1 VTALRKDLIREI
13 KNSKNRFLSIAILIA
28 LAVAFLSGLKATAP
42 DMKNTGDEYLD
53 KQQLMDIQVLSTLG
67 LTKGDIKALG
77 AQDNIERA
85 VGAYCIDAWAG
96 DLVAKAYSITDGMN
110 LLTVTSGRMPESPD
124 ECIVDKNLL
133 EKMKIS
139 VGDSITIDPSDD
151 YEDCLTHKNFTI
163 VGTAVSPYYI
173 SVERGSASIGS
184 GNVRAYVYLP
194 EGAFDL
200 DYYTVAYAKVKGAQE
215 LTAFTDEYDDYIDD
229 VMDSLKDFGDR
240 RAKLRYDDIIDE
252 AQGKIDDAQKELD
265 DKEKEADEKLSDAEQ
280 ELKDA
285 RRKLDKGWREYRDGK
300 KELEE
305 SLPKLCDAECE
316 LADARQELIEG
327 EQEYQKG
334 LDEYNFGYA
343 QYAENKRK
351 LDAAKAQL
359 DAAKQQ
365 LDAAKQIPDQIAKLE
380 GDITALEAQKKLLDP
395 NDQEY
400 KAIEARITELSAKKA
415 ALVSASMSDTEI
427 AAAQAKIDAGMAE
440 YNAGKQELDA
450 AKAQLDAAKKKLDE
464 GYEELQD
471 GKRKYREGVEE
482 LQDGWKKYYEG
493 IDELPKAYKKLKDG
507 EKEYADGLE
516 EYEDAKREAEE
527 KIADAKKKLADA
539 RRKVADIE
547 TCKWYIL
554 SRGYNPGYTGF
565 GQDADRMANLASVFP
580 VIFFLVA
587 ALVCL
592 TTMTRMVE
600 EQRTQ
605 IGLMKAL
612 GYGRW
617 DISKKYLC
625 YGLFPSLAGSLLGI
639 IIGHIVFPTMIYVS
653 YQIMY
658 EMPNIR
664 LSLYPGICI
673 WATIAAVA
681 CTTLSTLWACIS
693 TLTDSPANLMR
704 PKAPKAGRRVLLE
717 KIPFIWKKLSFTS
730 KVTVRNLFRYKK
742 RFFMSVIGIA
752 GSGALLV
759 TAFGL
764 NDSIIEKQFGD
775 IWQMDVQA
783 YVYEAMPLA
792 DMQELLGKNPAND
805 DFDSV
810 MFCLDSQMECKNGGR
825 SQSGVHLLGVE
836 SAGSMAGRINLHNG
850 GAPVT
855 LDDSGVVVTAKL
867 AETLSIKAGDEIN
880 MRTGGEDHLMRVIG
894 VADNYVYHYVYITA
908 AYYETVF
915 GKAMQYNG
923 FMGNLKD
930 GLTDETMDAMSTQLL
945 SDSRMYTVRTIGSIY
960 DSVWDSLS
968 ILNYVVLVLILGSGM
983 LTFVVMLNL
992 TNINIGE
999 RMRELATL
1007 RVLGFYDKEMYAYI
1021 FRENNALS
1029 VIGAFVGLVFGKIM
1043 HLFVIRT
1050 CEVDMVMFVR
1060 SAKPLS
1066 YVYAFALT
1074 IAFSLIVNL
1083 LMRPKVRAIDMV
1095 ESLKSAE

>member
-1 VTALRKDLIREI
+1 MNALTLKNLLREI
-13 KNSKNRFLSIAILIA
+13 KRTFTKFLSIFAICA
-28 LAVAFLSGLKATAP
+28 LGVAFFAGIRATSP
-42 DMKNTGDEYLD
+42 DMKEAGDRLYNTYNLS
-53 KQQLMDIQVLSTLG
+53 DISVISTSG
-67 LTKGDIKALG
+67 LTA
-77 AQDNIERA
+77 DNIRDLESIEGIQAVRA
-85 VGAYCIDAWAG
+85 SLFVDAMARGTGEKEKNLRLYSMPIKLKSEYAPLIDLIPDYG
-96 DLVAKAYSITDGMN
+96 IDTSPEYEMN
-110 LLTVTSGRMPESPD
+110 GVEIVSGRMPL
-124 ECIVDKNLL
+124 N
-133 EKMKIS
+133 
-139 VGDSITIDPSDD
+139 
-151 YEDCLTHKNFTI
+151 
-163 VGTAVSPYYI
+163 
-173 SVERGSASIGS
+173 
-184 GNVRAYVYLP
+184 
-194 EGAFDL
+194 
-200 DYYTVAYAKVKGAQE
+200 
-215 LTAFTDEYDDYIDD
+215 
-229 VMDSLKDFGDR
+229 
-240 RAKLRYDDIIDE
+240 
-252 AQGKIDDAQKELD
+252 
-265 DKEKEADEKLSDAEQ
+265 
-280 ELKDA
+280 
-285 RRKLDKGWREYRDGK
+285 
-300 KELEE
+300 
-305 SLPKLCDAECE
+305 
-316 LADARQELIEG
+316 
-327 EQEYQKG
+327 
-334 LDEYNFGYA
+334 
-343 QYAENKRK
+343 
-351 LDAAKAQL
+351 
-359 DAAKQQ
+359 
-365 LDAAKQIPDQIAKLE
+365 
-380 GDITALEAQKKLLDP
+380 
-395 NDQEY
+395 
-400 KAIEARITELSAKKA
+400 
-415 ALVSASMSDTEI
+415 DTEI
-427 AAAQAKIDAGMAE
+427 ALDNTLEGSLVKQLGDEITLTTAGGSVTLRVVGFIRSPMYISLFERGTSSIGNGTSDGFA
-440 YNAGKQELDA
+440 YASGNAISSLGTKLPVMSLLNTYYTRADIVISGK
-450 AKAQLDAAKKKLDE
+450 E
-464 GYEELQD
+464 GLS
-471 GKRKYREGVEE
+471 
-482 LQDGWKKYYEG
+482 
-493 IDELPKAYKKLKDG
+493 AYSD
-507 EKEYADGLE
+507 
-516 EYEDAKREAEE
+516 EYEALVNEVTDR
-527 KIADAKKKLADA
+527 
-539 RRKVADIE
+539 IE
-547 TCKWYIL
+547 DYASTQSGTWYIQDR
-554 SRGYNPGYTGF
+554 SGNPGYSDYSENT
-565 GQDADRMANLASVFP
+565 DRIAAVGDVFP
-580 VIFFLVA
+580 LIFFIVA

-600 EQRTQ
+600 EQRIEMGT
-605 IGLMKAL
+605 MKAL
-612 GYGRW
+612 GYGGW
-617 DISKKYLC
+617 QIAMKY
-625 YGLFPSLAGSLLGI
+625 
-639 IIGHIVFPTMIYVS
+639 
-653 YQIMY
+653 
-658 EMPNIR
+658 
-664 LSLYPGICI
+664 
-673 WATIAAVA
+673 AAYA
-681 CTTLSTLWACIS
+681 MSACIS
-693 TLTDSPANLMR
+693 GGVVGAIIGFKLFPYVIMKGYSIMYYLGKLETPYRADIAFMAIAAMAVCTAAATFSACYASLKEVPATLMR

-764 NDSIIEKQFGD
+764 NDSIFGIIEKQFGD

-783 YVYEAMPLA
+783 YVYETMPLA

-945 SDSRMYTVRTIGSIY
+945 SDSRMYTVRTIESIY
-960 DSVWDSLS
+960 ASVWDSLS

-1007 RVLGFYDKEMYAYI
+1007 RVLGFYDKEMYDYI

-1074 IAFSLIVNL
+1074 IVFSLIVNL

>member
-1 VTALRKDLIREI
+1 MNALTLKNLLREI
-13 KNSKNRFLSIAILIA
+13 KRTFTKFLSIFAICA
-28 LAVAFLSGLKATAP
+28 LGVAFFAGIRATSP
-42 DMKNTGDEYLD
+42 DMKEAGDRLYNTYNLS
-53 KQQLMDIQVLSTLG
+53 DISVISTSG
-67 LTKGDIKALG
+67 LTA
-77 AQDNIERA
+77 DNIRDLESIEGIRA
-85 VGAYCIDAWAG
+85 VRASLFVDAMARGTGEKEKNLRLYSMPIKLKSEYVPLIDLIPDYG
-96 DLVAKAYSITDGMN
+96 IDTSPEYEMN
-110 LLTVTSGRMPESPD
+110 GVEIVSGRMPLNDTETALDYTLEGSLVKQLGDEITLTTSGGTVTLRVVGFIRSP
-124 ECIVDKNLL
+124 
-133 EKMKIS
+133 M
-139 VGDSITIDPSDD
+139 
-151 YEDCLTHKNFTI
+151 
-163 VGTAVSPYYI
+163 YI
-173 SVERGSASIGS
+173 SMFERGTSSIGNGTSDGFAYAS
-184 GNVRAYVYLP
+184 GNAISSLGTKLP
-194 EGAFDL
+194 VMSL
-200 DYYTVAYAKVKGAQE
+200 LNTYYTRADIVISGKEGLSAYS
-215 LTAFTDEYDDYIDD
+215 DEY
-229 VMDSLKDFGDR
+229 
-240 RAKLRYDDIIDE
+240 E
-252 AQGKIDDAQKELD
+252 
-265 DKEKEADEKLSDAEQ
+265 
-280 ELKDA
+280 
-285 RRKLDKGWREYRDGK
+285 
-300 KELEE
+300 
-305 SLPKLCDAECE
+305 
-316 LADARQELIEG
+316 
-327 EQEYQKG
+327 
-334 LDEYNFGYA
+334 
-343 QYAENKRK
+343 
-351 LDAAKAQL
+351 
-359 DAAKQQ
+359 
-365 LDAAKQIPDQIAKLE
+365 
-380 GDITALEAQKKLLDP
+380 
-395 NDQEY
+395 
-400 KAIEARITELSAKKA
+400 
-415 ALVSASMSDTEI
+415 ALVNEVTDRIEDYASTQSGT
-427 AAAQAKIDAGMAE
+427 
-440 YNAGKQELDA
+440 
-450 AKAQLDAAKKKLDE
+450 
-464 GYEELQD
+464 
-471 GKRKYREGVEE
+471 
-482 LQDGWKKYYEG
+482 
-493 IDELPKAYKKLKDG
+493 
-507 EKEYADGLE
+507 
-516 EYEDAKREAEE
+516 
-527 KIADAKKKLADA
+527 
-539 RRKVADIE
+539 
-547 TCKWYIL
+547 WYIQDR
-554 SRGYNPGYTGF
+554 SGNPGYSDYSENT
-565 GQDADRMANLASVFP
+565 DRIAAVGDVFP
-580 VIFFLVA
+580 LIFFIVA

-600 EQRTQ
+600 EQRIEMGT
-605 IGLMKAL
+605 MKAL
-612 GYGRW
+612 GYGGW
-617 DISKKYLC
+617 QIAMKY
-625 YGLFPSLAGSLLGI
+625 
-639 IIGHIVFPTMIYVS
+639 
-653 YQIMY
+653 
-658 EMPNIR
+658 
-664 LSLYPGICI
+664 
-673 WATIAAVA
+673 AVYA
-681 CTTLSTLWACIS
+681 MSACIS
-693 TLTDSPANLMR
+693 GGVVGAIIGFKLFPYVIMKGYSIMYYLGKLETPYRADIAFMAIAAMAACTAAATFSACYASLKEVPATLMR

-764 NDSIIEKQFGD
+764 NDSIFGIIEKQFGD

-836 SAGSMAGRINLHNG
+836 SAESMAGRINLHNG

-880 MRTGGEDHLMRVIG
+880 MRTGGEDHFMRVIG
-894 VADNYVYHYVYITA
+894 IADNYVYHYVYITA

-923 FMGNLKD
+923 LMGNLKD

-945 SDSRMYTVRTIGSIY
+945 SDSRMYTVRTIESIY
-960 DSVWDSLS
+960 ASVWDSLS

>member
-1 VTALRKDLIREI
+1 MYISMFERGTSSIGNGTSDGFAYASGNAISSLGTKLPVMSLLNTYYTRADIVISGKEG
-13 KNSKNRFLSIAILIA
+13 LSAY
-28 LAVAFLSGLKATAP
+28 S
-42 DMKNTGDEYLD
+42 DEY
-53 KQQLMDIQVLSTLG
+53 
-67 LTKGDIKALG
+67 
-77 AQDNIERA
+77 E
-85 VGAYCIDAWAG
+85 
-96 DLVAKAYSITDGMN
+96 
-110 LLTVTSGRMPESPD
+110 
-124 ECIVDKNLL
+124 
-133 EKMKIS
+133 
-139 VGDSITIDPSDD
+139 
-151 YEDCLTHKNFTI
+151 
-163 VGTAVSPYYI
+163 
-173 SVERGSASIGS
+173 
-184 GNVRAYVYLP
+184 
-194 EGAFDL
+194 
-200 DYYTVAYAKVKGAQE
+200 
-215 LTAFTDEYDDYIDD
+215 
-229 VMDSLKDFGDR
+229 
-240 RAKLRYDDIIDE
+240 
-252 AQGKIDDAQKELD
+252 
-265 DKEKEADEKLSDAEQ
+265 
-280 ELKDA
+280 
-285 RRKLDKGWREYRDGK
+285 
-300 KELEE
+300 
-305 SLPKLCDAECE
+305 
-316 LADARQELIEG
+316 
-327 EQEYQKG
+327 
-334 LDEYNFGYA
+334 
-343 QYAENKRK
+343 
-351 LDAAKAQL
+351 
-359 DAAKQQ
+359 
-365 LDAAKQIPDQIAKLE
+365 
-380 GDITALEAQKKLLDP
+380 
-395 NDQEY
+395 
-400 KAIEARITELSAKKA
+400 
-415 ALVSASMSDTEI
+415 ALVNEVTDRIEDYASTQSGT
-427 AAAQAKIDAGMAE
+427 
-440 YNAGKQELDA
+440 
-450 AKAQLDAAKKKLDE
+450 
-464 GYEELQD
+464 
-471 GKRKYREGVEE
+471 
-482 LQDGWKKYYEG
+482 
-493 IDELPKAYKKLKDG
+493 
-507 EKEYADGLE
+507 
-516 EYEDAKREAEE
+516 
-527 KIADAKKKLADA
+527 
-539 RRKVADIE
+539 
-547 TCKWYIL
+547 WYIQDR
-554 SRGYNPGYTGF
+554 SGNPGYSDYSENT
-565 GQDADRMANLASVFP
+565 DRIAAVGDVFP
-580 VIFFLVA
+580 LIFFIVA

-600 EQRTQ
+600 EQRIEMGT
-605 IGLMKAL
+605 MKAL
-612 GYGRW
+612 GYGGW
-617 DISKKYLC
+617 QIAMKY
-625 YGLFPSLAGSLLGI
+625 
-639 IIGHIVFPTMIYVS
+639 
-653 YQIMY
+653 
-658 EMPNIR
+658 
-664 LSLYPGICI
+664 
-673 WATIAAVA
+673 AVYA
-681 CTTLSTLWACIS
+681 MSACIS
-693 TLTDSPANLMR
+693 GGVVGAIIGFKLFPYVIMKGYSIMYYLGKLETPYRADIAFMAIAAMAVCTAAATFSACYASLKEVPATLMR

-764 NDSIIEKQFGD
+764 NDSIFGIIEKQFGD

-836 SAGSMAGRINLHNG
+836 SAESMGGRVSLHNG
-850 GAPVT
+850 GTPVT

-1029 VIGAFVGLVFGKIM
+1029 VIGAFVGLLFGKIM

-1074 IAFSLIVNL
+1074 IVFSLIVNL

>member
-1 VTALRKDLIREI
+1 MNALTLKNLLREI
-13 KNSKNRFLSIAILIA
+13 KRTFTKFLSIFAICA
-28 LAVAFLSGLKATAP
+28 LGVAFFAGIRATSP
-42 DMKNTGDEYLD
+42 DMKEAGDRLYNTYNLS
-53 KQQLMDIQVLSTLG
+53 DISVISTSG
-67 LTKGDIKALG
+67 LTA
-77 AQDNIERA
+77 DNIRDLESIEGIQAVRA
-85 VGAYCIDAWAG
+85 SLFVDAMARGTGEKEKNLRLYSMPIKLKSEYAPLIDLIPDYG
-96 DLVAKAYSITDGMN
+96 IDTSPEYEMN
-110 LLTVTSGRMPESPD
+110 GVEIVSGRMPL
-124 ECIVDKNLL
+124 N
-133 EKMKIS
+133 
-139 VGDSITIDPSDD
+139 
-151 YEDCLTHKNFTI
+151 
-163 VGTAVSPYYI
+163 
-173 SVERGSASIGS
+173 
-184 GNVRAYVYLP
+184 
-194 EGAFDL
+194 
-200 DYYTVAYAKVKGAQE
+200 
-215 LTAFTDEYDDYIDD
+215 
-229 VMDSLKDFGDR
+229 
-240 RAKLRYDDIIDE
+240 
-252 AQGKIDDAQKELD
+252 
-265 DKEKEADEKLSDAEQ
+265 
-280 ELKDA
+280 
-285 RRKLDKGWREYRDGK
+285 
-300 KELEE
+300 
-305 SLPKLCDAECE
+305 
-316 LADARQELIEG
+316 
-327 EQEYQKG
+327 
-334 LDEYNFGYA
+334 
-343 QYAENKRK
+343 
-351 LDAAKAQL
+351 
-359 DAAKQQ
+359 
-365 LDAAKQIPDQIAKLE
+365 
-380 GDITALEAQKKLLDP
+380 
-395 NDQEY
+395 
-400 KAIEARITELSAKKA
+400 
-415 ALVSASMSDTEI
+415 DTEI
-427 AAAQAKIDAGMAE
+427 ALDNTLEGSLVKQLGDEITLTTSGGTVTLRVVGFIRSPMYISMFERGTSSIGNGTSDGFAYASG
-440 YNAGKQELDA
+440 NAISSLGTKLPVMSLLNTYYTRADIVISGK
-450 AKAQLDAAKKKLDE
+450 E
-464 GYEELQD
+464 G
-471 GKRKYREGVEE
+471 
-482 LQDGWKKYYEG
+482 
-493 IDELPKAYKKLKDG
+493 PSAYSD
-507 EKEYADGLE
+507 
-516 EYEDAKREAEE
+516 EYEALVNEVTDR
-527 KIADAKKKLADA
+527 
-539 RRKVADIE
+539 IE
-547 TCKWYIL
+547 DYASTQSGTWYIQDR
-554 SRGYNPGYTGF
+554 SGNPGYSDYSENT
-565 GQDADRMANLASVFP
+565 DRIAAVGDVFP
-580 VIFFLVA
+580 LIFFIVA

-600 EQRTQ
+600 EQRIEMGT
-605 IGLMKAL
+605 MKAL
-612 GYGRW
+612 GYGGW
-617 DISKKYLC
+617 QIAMKY
-625 YGLFPSLAGSLLGI
+625 
-639 IIGHIVFPTMIYVS
+639 
-653 YQIMY
+653 
-658 EMPNIR
+658 
-664 LSLYPGICI
+664 
-673 WATIAAVA
+673 AVYA
-681 CTTLSTLWACIS
+681 MSACIS
-693 TLTDSPANLMR
+693 GGVVGAIIGFKLFPYVIMKGYSIMYYLGKLETPYRADIAFMAIAAMAVCTAAATFSACYASLKEVPATLMR

-717 KIPFIWKKLSFTS
+717 KMPFIWKKLSFTS

-764 NDSIIEKQFGD
+764 NDSIFGIIEKQFGD

-855 LDDSGVVVTAKL
+855 PDDSGVVVTAKL
-867 AETLSIKAGDEIN
+867 AETLSIKIGDGIN

-1074 IAFSLIVNL
+1074 IVFSLIVNL

>member
-1 VTALRKDLIREI
+1 MNALTLKNLLREI
-13 KNSKNRFLSIAILIA
+13 KRTFTKFLSIFAICA
-28 LAVAFLSGLKATAP
+28 LGVAFFAGIRATSP
-42 DMKNTGDEYLD
+42 DMKEAGDRLYNTYNLS
-53 KQQLMDIQVLSTLG
+53 DISVISTSG
-67 LTKGDIKALG
+67 LTA
-77 AQDNIERA
+77 DNIRDLESIEGIQAVRA
-85 VGAYCIDAWAG
+85 SLFVDAMARGTGEKEKNLRLYSMPIKLKSEYAPLIDLIPDYG
-96 DLVAKAYSITDGMN
+96 IDTSPEYEMN
-110 LLTVTSGRMPESPD
+110 GVEIVSGRMPL
-124 ECIVDKNLL
+124 N
-133 EKMKIS
+133 
-139 VGDSITIDPSDD
+139 
-151 YEDCLTHKNFTI
+151 
-163 VGTAVSPYYI
+163 
-173 SVERGSASIGS
+173 
-184 GNVRAYVYLP
+184 
-194 EGAFDL
+194 
-200 DYYTVAYAKVKGAQE
+200 
-215 LTAFTDEYDDYIDD
+215 
-229 VMDSLKDFGDR
+229 
-240 RAKLRYDDIIDE
+240 
-252 AQGKIDDAQKELD
+252 
-265 DKEKEADEKLSDAEQ
+265 
-280 ELKDA
+280 
-285 RRKLDKGWREYRDGK
+285 
-300 KELEE
+300 
-305 SLPKLCDAECE
+305 
-316 LADARQELIEG
+316 
-327 EQEYQKG
+327 
-334 LDEYNFGYA
+334 
-343 QYAENKRK
+343 
-351 LDAAKAQL
+351 
-359 DAAKQQ
+359 
-365 LDAAKQIPDQIAKLE
+365 
-380 GDITALEAQKKLLDP
+380 
-395 NDQEY
+395 
-400 KAIEARITELSAKKA
+400 
-415 ALVSASMSDTEI
+415 DTEI
-427 AAAQAKIDAGMAE
+427 ALDYTLEGSLVKQLGDEITLTTSGGTVTLRVVGFIRSPMYISMFERGTSSIGNGTSDGFAYASG
-440 YNAGKQELDA
+440 NAISSLGTKLPVISLLNTYYTRADIVISGK
-450 AKAQLDAAKKKLDE
+450 E
-464 GYEELQD
+464 G
-471 GKRKYREGVEE
+471 
-482 LQDGWKKYYEG
+482 
-493 IDELPKAYKKLKDG
+493 PSAYSD
-507 EKEYADGLE
+507 
-516 EYEDAKREAEE
+516 EYEALVNEVTDR
-527 KIADAKKKLADA
+527 
-539 RRKVADIE
+539 IE
-547 TCKWYIL
+547 DYASTQSGTWYIQDR
-554 SRGYNPGYTGF
+554 SGNPGYSDYSENT
-565 GQDADRMANLASVFP
+565 DRIAAVGDVFP
-580 VIFFLVA
+580 LIFFIVA

-600 EQRTQ
+600 EQRIEMGT
-605 IGLMKAL
+605 MKAL
-612 GYGRW
+612 GYGGW
-617 DISKKYLC
+617 QIAMKY
-625 YGLFPSLAGSLLGI
+625 
-639 IIGHIVFPTMIYVS
+639 
-653 YQIMY
+653 
-658 EMPNIR
+658 
-664 LSLYPGICI
+664 
-673 WATIAAVA
+673 AVYA
-681 CTTLSTLWACIS
+681 MSACIS
-693 TLTDSPANLMR
+693 GGVVGAIIGFKLFPYVIMKGYSIMYYLGKLETPYRADIAFMAIAAMAVCTAAATFSACYASLKEVPATLMR

-764 NDSIIEKQFGD
+764 NDSIFGIIEKQFGD

-880 MRTGGEDHLMRVIG
+880 MRTGGEDHFMRVIG

-945 SDSRMYTVRTIGSIY
+945 SDSRMYTVRTIESIY
-960 DSVWDSLS
+960 ASVRDSLS

-1007 RVLGFYDKEMYAYI
+1007 RVLGFYDKEMYDYI

-1074 IAFSLIVNL
+1074 IVFSLIVNL

>member
-1 VTALRKDLIREI
+1 MNALTLKNLLREI
-13 KNSKNRFLSIAILIA
+13 KRTFTKFLSIFAICA
-28 LAVAFLSGLKATAP
+28 LGVAFFAGIRATSP
-42 DMKNTGDEYLD
+42 DMKEAGDRLYNTYNLS
-53 KQQLMDIQVLSTLG
+53 DISVISTSG
-67 LTKGDIKALG
+67 LTA
-77 AQDNIERA
+77 DNIRDLESIEGIQAVRA
-85 VGAYCIDAWAG
+85 SLFVDAMARGTGEKEKNLRLYSMPIKLKSEYAPLIDLIPDYG
-96 DLVAKAYSITDGMN
+96 IDTSPEYEMN
-110 LLTVTSGRMPESPD
+110 GVEIVSGRMPL
-124 ECIVDKNLL
+124 N
-133 EKMKIS
+133 
-139 VGDSITIDPSDD
+139 
-151 YEDCLTHKNFTI
+151 
-163 VGTAVSPYYI
+163 
-173 SVERGSASIGS
+173 
-184 GNVRAYVYLP
+184 
-194 EGAFDL
+194 
-200 DYYTVAYAKVKGAQE
+200 
-215 LTAFTDEYDDYIDD
+215 
-229 VMDSLKDFGDR
+229 
-240 RAKLRYDDIIDE
+240 
-252 AQGKIDDAQKELD
+252 
-265 DKEKEADEKLSDAEQ
+265 
-280 ELKDA
+280 
-285 RRKLDKGWREYRDGK
+285 
-300 KELEE
+300 
-305 SLPKLCDAECE
+305 
-316 LADARQELIEG
+316 
-327 EQEYQKG
+327 
-334 LDEYNFGYA
+334 
-343 QYAENKRK
+343 
-351 LDAAKAQL
+351 
-359 DAAKQQ
+359 
-365 LDAAKQIPDQIAKLE
+365 
-380 GDITALEAQKKLLDP
+380 
-395 NDQEY
+395 
-400 KAIEARITELSAKKA
+400 
-415 ALVSASMSDTEI
+415 DTEI
-427 AAAQAKIDAGMAE
+427 ALDYTLEGSLVKQLGDEITLTTSGGTVTLRVVGFIRSPMYISMFERGTSSIGNGTSDGFAYASG
-440 YNAGKQELDA
+440 NAISSLGTKLPVMSLLNTYYTRADIVISGK
-450 AKAQLDAAKKKLDE
+450 E
-464 GYEELQD
+464 GLS
-471 GKRKYREGVEE
+471 
-482 LQDGWKKYYEG
+482 
-493 IDELPKAYKKLKDG
+493 AYSD
-507 EKEYADGLE
+507 
-516 EYEDAKREAEE
+516 EYEALVNEVTDR
-527 KIADAKKKLADA
+527 
-539 RRKVADIE
+539 IE
-547 TCKWYIL
+547 DYASTQSGTWYIQDR
-554 SRGYNPGYTGF
+554 SGNPGYSDYSENT
-565 GQDADRMANLASVFP
+565 DRIAAVGDVFP
-580 VIFFLVA
+580 LIFFIVA

-600 EQRTQ
+600 EQRIEMGT
-605 IGLMKAL
+605 MKAL
-612 GYGRW
+612 GYGGW
-617 DISKKYLC
+617 QIAMKY
-625 YGLFPSLAGSLLGI
+625 
-639 IIGHIVFPTMIYVS
+639 
-653 YQIMY
+653 
-658 EMPNIR
+658 
-664 LSLYPGICI
+664 
-673 WATIAAVA
+673 AVYA
-681 CTTLSTLWACIS
+681 MSACIS
-693 TLTDSPANLMR
+693 GGVVGAIIGFKLFPYVIMKGYSIMYYLGKLETPYRADIAFMAIAAMAVCTAAATFSACYASLKEVPATLMR

-717 KIPFIWKKLSFTS
+717 KMPFIWKKLSFTS

-764 NDSIIEKQFGD
+764 NDSIFGIIEKQFGD

-867 AETLSIKAGDEIN
+867 AETLSIKIGDGIN

-1074 IAFSLIVNL
+1074 IVFSLIVNL

>member
-1 VTALRKDLIREI
+1 MNALTLKNLLREI
-13 KNSKNRFLSIAILIA
+13 KRTFTKFLSIFAICA
-28 LAVAFLSGLKATAP
+28 LGVAFFAGIRATSP
-42 DMKNTGDEYLD
+42 DMKEAGDRLYNTYNLS
-53 KQQLMDIQVLSTLG
+53 DISVISTSG
-67 LTKGDIKALG
+67 LTA
-77 AQDNIERA
+77 DNIRDLESIEGIQAVRA
-85 VGAYCIDAWAG
+85 SLFVDAMARGTGEKEKNLRLYSMPIKLKSEYAPLIDLIPDYG
-96 DLVAKAYSITDGMN
+96 IDTSPEYEMN
-110 LLTVTSGRMPESPD
+110 GVEIVSGRMPL
-124 ECIVDKNLL
+124 N
-133 EKMKIS
+133 
-139 VGDSITIDPSDD
+139 
-151 YEDCLTHKNFTI
+151 
-163 VGTAVSPYYI
+163 
-173 SVERGSASIGS
+173 
-184 GNVRAYVYLP
+184 
-194 EGAFDL
+194 
-200 DYYTVAYAKVKGAQE
+200 
-215 LTAFTDEYDDYIDD
+215 
-229 VMDSLKDFGDR
+229 
-240 RAKLRYDDIIDE
+240 
-252 AQGKIDDAQKELD
+252 
-265 DKEKEADEKLSDAEQ
+265 
-280 ELKDA
+280 
-285 RRKLDKGWREYRDGK
+285 
-300 KELEE
+300 
-305 SLPKLCDAECE
+305 
-316 LADARQELIEG
+316 
-327 EQEYQKG
+327 
-334 LDEYNFGYA
+334 
-343 QYAENKRK
+343 
-351 LDAAKAQL
+351 
-359 DAAKQQ
+359 
-365 LDAAKQIPDQIAKLE
+365 
-380 GDITALEAQKKLLDP
+380 
-395 NDQEY
+395 
-400 KAIEARITELSAKKA
+400 
-415 ALVSASMSDTEI
+415 DTEI
-427 AAAQAKIDAGMAE
+427 ALDNTLEGSLVKQLGDEITLTTAGGSVTLRVVGFIRSPMYISLFERGTSSIGNGTSDGFA
-440 YNAGKQELDA
+440 YASGNAISRLGTKLPVMSLLNTYYTRADIVISGK
-450 AKAQLDAAKKKLDE
+450 E
-464 GYEELQD
+464 GLS
-471 GKRKYREGVEE
+471 
-482 LQDGWKKYYEG
+482 
-493 IDELPKAYKKLKDG
+493 AYSD
-507 EKEYADGLE
+507 
-516 EYEDAKREAEE
+516 EYEALVNEVTDR
-527 KIADAKKKLADA
+527 
-539 RRKVADIE
+539 IE
-547 TCKWYIL
+547 DYASTQSGTWYIQGR
-554 SRGYNPGYTGF
+554 SGNPGYSDYSENT
-565 GQDADRMANLASVFP
+565 DRIAAVGDVFP
-580 VIFFLVA
+580 LIFFIVA

-600 EQRTQ
+600 EQRIEMGT
-605 IGLMKAL
+605 MKAL
-612 GYGRW
+612 GYGGW
-617 DISKKYLC
+617 QIAMKY
-625 YGLFPSLAGSLLGI
+625 A
-639 IIGHIVFPTMIYVS
+639 S
-653 YQIMY
+653 YAM
-658 EMPNIR
+658 
-664 LSLYPGICI
+664 S
-673 WATIAAVA
+673 
-681 CTTLSTLWACIS
+681 ACIS
-693 TLTDSPANLMR
+693 GGVVGAIIGFKLFPYVIMKGYSIMYYLGKLETPYRADIAFMAIAAMAVCTAAATFSACYASLKEVPATLMR

-764 NDSIIEKQFGD
+764 NDSIFGIIEKQFGD

-894 VADNYVYHYVYITA
+894 IADNYVYHYVYITA

-930 GLTDETMDAMSTQLL
+930 GLTDETMDAMSSQLL

-1007 RVLGFYDKEMYAYI
+1007 RVLGFYDKEMYDYI

-1074 IAFSLIVNL
+1074 IVFSLIVNL

>member
-1 VTALRKDLIREI
+1 MNALTLKNLLREI
-13 KNSKNRFLSIAILIA
+13 KRTFTKFLSIFAICA
-28 LAVAFLSGLKATAP
+28 LGVAFFAGIRATSP
-42 DMKNTGDEYLD
+42 DMKEAGDRLYNTYNLS
-53 KQQLMDIQVLSTLG
+53 DISVISTSG
-67 LTKGDIKALG
+67 LTA
-77 AQDNIERA
+77 DNIRDLESIEGIQAVRA
-85 VGAYCIDAWAG
+85 SLFVDAMARGTGEKEKNLRLYSMPIKLKSEYAPLIDLIPDYG
-96 DLVAKAYSITDGMN
+96 IDTSPEYEMN
-110 LLTVTSGRMPESPD
+110 GVEIVSGRMPLNDTETALDYTLEGSLVKQLGDEITLTTSGGTVTLRVVGFIRSPMYISMFERGTSSIGNGTSDGFAYASGNAISSLGTKLPVMSLLNTYYTRADIVISGKEGLSTYSD
-124 ECIVDKNLL
+124 EYEALVNEVTDRI
-133 EKMKIS
+133 
-139 VGDSITIDPSDD
+139 DD
-151 YEDCLTHKNFTI
+151 YASTQS
-163 VGTAVSPYYI
+163 GTWYVQG
-173 SVERGSASIGS
+173 RS
-184 GNVRAYVYLP
+184 G
-194 EGAFDL
+194 
-200 DYYTVAYAKVKGAQE
+200 
-215 LTAFTDEYDDYIDD
+215 
-229 VMDSLKDFGDR
+229 
-240 RAKLRYDDIIDE
+240 
-252 AQGKIDDAQKELD
+252 
-265 DKEKEADEKLSDAEQ
+265 
-280 ELKDA
+280 
-285 RRKLDKGWREYRDGK
+285 
-300 KELEE
+300 
-305 SLPKLCDAECE
+305 
-316 LADARQELIEG
+316 
-327 EQEYQKG
+327 
-334 LDEYNFGYA
+334 
-343 QYAENKRK
+343 
-351 LDAAKAQL
+351 
-359 DAAKQQ
+359 
-365 LDAAKQIPDQIAKLE
+365 
-380 GDITALEAQKKLLDP
+380 
-395 NDQEY
+395 
-400 KAIEARITELSAKKA
+400 
-415 ALVSASMSDTEI
+415 
-427 AAAQAKIDAGMAE
+427 
-440 YNAGKQELDA
+440 
-450 AKAQLDAAKKKLDE
+450 
-464 GYEELQD
+464 
-471 GKRKYREGVEE
+471 
-482 LQDGWKKYYEG
+482 
-493 IDELPKAYKKLKDG
+493 
-507 EKEYADGLE
+507 
-516 EYEDAKREAEE
+516 
-527 KIADAKKKLADA
+527 
-539 RRKVADIE
+539 
-547 TCKWYIL
+547 
-554 SRGYNPGYTGF
+554 NPGYSDYSENT
-565 GQDADRMANLASVFP
+565 DRIAAVGDVFP
-580 VIFFLVA
+580 LIFFIVA

-600 EQRTQ
+600 EQRIEMGT
-605 IGLMKAL
+605 MKAL
-612 GYGRW
+612 GYGGW
-617 DISKKYLC
+617 QIAMKY
-625 YGLFPSLAGSLLGI
+625 
-639 IIGHIVFPTMIYVS
+639 
-653 YQIMY
+653 
-658 EMPNIR
+658 
-664 LSLYPGICI
+664 
-673 WATIAAVA
+673 AVYA
-681 CTTLSTLWACIS
+681 MSACIS
-693 TLTDSPANLMR
+693 GGVVGAIIGFKLFPYVIMKGYSIMYYLGKLETPYRADIAFMAIAAMAVCTAAATFSACYASLKEVPATLMR

-764 NDSIIEKQFGD
+764 NDSIFGIIEKQFGD

-836 SAGSMAGRINLHNG
+836 SAESMAGRVSLHNG
-850 GAPVT
+850 GTPVT

-880 MRTGGEDHLMRVIG
+880 MRTGGEDHFMRVIG

-923 FMGNLKD
+923 LMGNLKD

-1074 IAFSLIVNL
+1074 IVFSLIVNL

>member
-1 VTALRKDLIREI
+1 MNALTLKNLLREI
-13 KNSKNRFLSIAILIA
+13 KRTFTKFLSIFAICA
-28 LAVAFLSGLKATAP
+28 LGVAFFAGIRVTSP
-42 DMKNTGDEYLD
+42 DMKEAGDRLYNTYNLS
-53 KQQLMDIQVLSTLG
+53 DISVISTSG
-67 LTKGDIKALG
+67 LTA
-77 AQDNIERA
+77 DNIRDLESIEGIQAVRA
-85 VGAYCIDAWAG
+85 SLFVDAMARGTGEKEKNLRLYSMPIKLKSEYAPLIDLIPDYG
-96 DLVAKAYSITDGMN
+96 IDTSPEYEMN
-110 LLTVTSGRMPESPD
+110 GVEIVSGRMPL
-124 ECIVDKNLL
+124 N
-133 EKMKIS
+133 
-139 VGDSITIDPSDD
+139 
-151 YEDCLTHKNFTI
+151 
-163 VGTAVSPYYI
+163 
-173 SVERGSASIGS
+173 
-184 GNVRAYVYLP
+184 
-194 EGAFDL
+194 
-200 DYYTVAYAKVKGAQE
+200 
-215 LTAFTDEYDDYIDD
+215 
-229 VMDSLKDFGDR
+229 
-240 RAKLRYDDIIDE
+240 
-252 AQGKIDDAQKELD
+252 
-265 DKEKEADEKLSDAEQ
+265 
-280 ELKDA
+280 
-285 RRKLDKGWREYRDGK
+285 
-300 KELEE
+300 
-305 SLPKLCDAECE
+305 
-316 LADARQELIEG
+316 
-327 EQEYQKG
+327 
-334 LDEYNFGYA
+334 
-343 QYAENKRK
+343 
-351 LDAAKAQL
+351 
-359 DAAKQQ
+359 
-365 LDAAKQIPDQIAKLE
+365 
-380 GDITALEAQKKLLDP
+380 
-395 NDQEY
+395 
-400 KAIEARITELSAKKA
+400 
-415 ALVSASMSDTEI
+415 DTEI
-427 AAAQAKIDAGMAE
+427 ALDNTLEGSLVKQLGDEITLTTSGGSVTLRVVGFIRSPMYISMFERGTSSIGNGTSDGFAYASG
-440 YNAGKQELDA
+440 NAISSLGTKLPVMSLLNTYYTRADIVISGK
-450 AKAQLDAAKKKLDE
+450 E
-464 GYEELQD
+464 GLS
-471 GKRKYREGVEE
+471 
-482 LQDGWKKYYEG
+482 
-493 IDELPKAYKKLKDG
+493 AYSN
-507 EKEYADGLE
+507 
-516 EYEDAKREAEE
+516 EYEALVNEVTDR
-527 KIADAKKKLADA
+527 
-539 RRKVADIE
+539 IE
-547 TCKWYIL
+547 DYASTQSGTWYIQDR
-554 SRGYNPGYTGF
+554 SGNPGYSDYSENT
-565 GQDADRMANLASVFP
+565 DRIAAVGDVFP
-580 VIFFLVA
+580 LIFFIVA

-600 EQRTQ
+600 EQRIEMGT
-605 IGLMKAL
+605 MKAL
-612 GYGRW
+612 GYGGW
-617 DISKKYLC
+617 QIAMKY
-625 YGLFPSLAGSLLGI
+625 
-639 IIGHIVFPTMIYVS
+639 
-653 YQIMY
+653 
-658 EMPNIR
+658 
-664 LSLYPGICI
+664 
-673 WATIAAVA
+673 AVYA
-681 CTTLSTLWACIS
+681 MSACIS
-693 TLTDSPANLMR
+693 GGVVGAIIGFKLFPYVIMKGYSIMYYLGKLETPYRADIAFMAIAAMAVCTAAATFSACYASLKEVPATLMR

-764 NDSIIEKQFGD
+764 NDSIFGIIEKQFGD

-836 SAGSMAGRINLHNG
+836 SAESMAGRINLHNG

-867 AETLSIKAGDEIN
+867 AETLSIKVGDEIN

-960 DSVWDSLS
+960 ASVWDSLS

-1007 RVLGFYDKEMYAYI
+1007 RVLGFYDKEMYDYI

-1029 VIGAFVGLVFGKIM
+1029 VIGAFVGLLFGKIM

-1074 IAFSLIVNL
+1074 IVFSLIVNL

>member
-1 VTALRKDLIREI
+1 
-13 KNSKNRFLSIAILIA
+13 
-28 LAVAFLSGLKATAP
+28 
-42 DMKNTGDEYLD
+42 MKQLGDEITLTTAGGSVTLRVVGFIRSPMYISLFERGTSSIGNGTSD
-53 KQQLMDIQVLSTLG
+53 GFAYASGNAISSLGTKLPVMSLLNTYYTRADIVISGKEGLS
-67 LTKGDIKALG
+67 
-77 AQDNIERA
+77 
-85 VGAYCIDAWAG
+85 
-96 DLVAKAYSITDGMN
+96 AYS
-110 LLTVTSGRMPESPD
+110 
-124 ECIVDKNLL
+124 
-133 EKMKIS
+133 
-139 VGDSITIDPSDD
+139 
-151 YEDCLTHKNFTI
+151 
-163 VGTAVSPYYI
+163 
-173 SVERGSASIGS
+173 
-184 GNVRAYVYLP
+184 
-194 EGAFDL
+194 
-200 DYYTVAYAKVKGAQE
+200 
-215 LTAFTDEYDDYIDD
+215 DEY
-229 VMDSLKDFGDR
+229 
-240 RAKLRYDDIIDE
+240 E
-252 AQGKIDDAQKELD
+252 
-265 DKEKEADEKLSDAEQ
+265 
-280 ELKDA
+280 
-285 RRKLDKGWREYRDGK
+285 
-300 KELEE
+300 
-305 SLPKLCDAECE
+305 
-316 LADARQELIEG
+316 
-327 EQEYQKG
+327 
-334 LDEYNFGYA
+334 
-343 QYAENKRK
+343 
-351 LDAAKAQL
+351 
-359 DAAKQQ
+359 
-365 LDAAKQIPDQIAKLE
+365 
-380 GDITALEAQKKLLDP
+380 
-395 NDQEY
+395 
-400 KAIEARITELSAKKA
+400 
-415 ALVSASMSDTEI
+415 ALVNEVTDRIEDYASTQSGT
-427 AAAQAKIDAGMAE
+427 
-440 YNAGKQELDA
+440 
-450 AKAQLDAAKKKLDE
+450 
-464 GYEELQD
+464 
-471 GKRKYREGVEE
+471 
-482 LQDGWKKYYEG
+482 
-493 IDELPKAYKKLKDG
+493 
-507 EKEYADGLE
+507 
-516 EYEDAKREAEE
+516 
-527 KIADAKKKLADA
+527 
-539 RRKVADIE
+539 
-547 TCKWYIL
+547 WYIQDR
-554 SRGYNPGYTGF
+554 SGNPGYSDYSENT
-565 GQDADRMANLASVFP
+565 DRIAAVGDVFP
-580 VIFFLVA
+580 LIFFIVA

-600 EQRTQ
+600 EQRIEMGT
-605 IGLMKAL
+605 MKAL
-612 GYGRW
+612 GYGGW
-617 DISKKYLC
+617 QIAMKY
-625 YGLFPSLAGSLLGI
+625 
-639 IIGHIVFPTMIYVS
+639 
-653 YQIMY
+653 
-658 EMPNIR
+658 
-664 LSLYPGICI
+664 
-673 WATIAAVA
+673 AAYA
-681 CTTLSTLWACIS
+681 MSACIS
-693 TLTDSPANLMR
+693 GGVVGAIIGFKLFPYVIMKGYSIMYYLGKLETPYRADIAFMAIAAMAVCTAAATFSACYASLKEVPATLMR

-764 NDSIIEKQFGD
+764 NDSIFGIIEKQFGD

-945 SDSRMYTVRTIGSIY
+945 SDSRMYTVRTIESIY
-960 DSVWDSLS
+960 ASVWDSLS

-1007 RVLGFYDKEMYAYI
+1007 RVLGFYDKEMYDYI

-1074 IAFSLIVNL
+1074 IVFSLIVNL

>member
-1 VTALRKDLIREI
+1 MNALTLKNLLREI
-13 KNSKNRFLSIAILIA
+13 KRTFTKFLSIFAICA
-28 LAVAFLSGLKATAP
+28 LGVAFFAGIRATSP
-42 DMKNTGDEYLD
+42 DMKEAGDRLYNTYNLS
-53 KQQLMDIQVLSTLG
+53 DISVISTSG
-67 LTKGDIKALG
+67 LTA
-77 AQDNIERA
+77 DNIRDLESIEGIQAVRA
-85 VGAYCIDAWAG
+85 SLFVDAMARGTGEKEKNLRLYSMPIKLKSEYAPLIDLIPDYG
-96 DLVAKAYSITDGMN
+96 IDTSPEYEMN
-110 LLTVTSGRMPESPD
+110 GVEIVSGRMPL
-124 ECIVDKNLL
+124 N
-133 EKMKIS
+133 
-139 VGDSITIDPSDD
+139 
-151 YEDCLTHKNFTI
+151 
-163 VGTAVSPYYI
+163 
-173 SVERGSASIGS
+173 
-184 GNVRAYVYLP
+184 
-194 EGAFDL
+194 
-200 DYYTVAYAKVKGAQE
+200 
-215 LTAFTDEYDDYIDD
+215 
-229 VMDSLKDFGDR
+229 
-240 RAKLRYDDIIDE
+240 
-252 AQGKIDDAQKELD
+252 
-265 DKEKEADEKLSDAEQ
+265 
-280 ELKDA
+280 
-285 RRKLDKGWREYRDGK
+285 
-300 KELEE
+300 
-305 SLPKLCDAECE
+305 
-316 LADARQELIEG
+316 
-327 EQEYQKG
+327 
-334 LDEYNFGYA
+334 
-343 QYAENKRK
+343 
-351 LDAAKAQL
+351 
-359 DAAKQQ
+359 
-365 LDAAKQIPDQIAKLE
+365 
-380 GDITALEAQKKLLDP
+380 
-395 NDQEY
+395 
-400 KAIEARITELSAKKA
+400 
-415 ALVSASMSDTEI
+415 DTEI
-427 AAAQAKIDAGMAE
+427 ALDYTLEGSLVKQLGDEITLTTSGGTVTLRVVGFIRSPMYISMFERGTSSIGNGTSDGFAYASG
-440 YNAGKQELDA
+440 NAISSLGTKLPVMSLLNTYYTRADIVISGK
-450 AKAQLDAAKKKLDE
+450 E
-464 GYEELQD
+464 G
-471 GKRKYREGVEE
+471 
-482 LQDGWKKYYEG
+482 
-493 IDELPKAYKKLKDG
+493 PSAYSD
-507 EKEYADGLE
+507 
-516 EYEDAKREAEE
+516 EYEALVNEVTDR
-527 KIADAKKKLADA
+527 
-539 RRKVADIE
+539 IE
-547 TCKWYIL
+547 DYASTQSGTWYIQDR
-554 SRGYNPGYTGF
+554 SGNPGYSDYSENT
-565 GQDADRMANLASVFP
+565 DRIAAVGDVFP
-580 VIFFLVA
+580 LIFFIVA

-600 EQRTQ
+600 EQRIEMGT
-605 IGLMKAL
+605 MKAL
-612 GYGRW
+612 GYGGW
-617 DISKKYLC
+617 QIAMKY
-625 YGLFPSLAGSLLGI
+625 
-639 IIGHIVFPTMIYVS
+639 
-653 YQIMY
+653 
-658 EMPNIR
+658 
-664 LSLYPGICI
+664 
-673 WATIAAVA
+673 AVYA
-681 CTTLSTLWACIS
+681 MSACIS
-693 TLTDSPANLMR
+693 GGVVGAIIGFKLFPYVIMKGYSIMYYLGKLETPYRADIAFMAIAAMAVCTAAATFSACYASLKEVPATLMR

-764 NDSIIEKQFGD
+764 NDSIFGIIEKQFGD

-880 MRTGGEDHLMRVIG
+880 MRTGGEDHFMRVIG

-945 SDSRMYTVRTIGSIY
+945 NDSRMYTVRTIESIY
-960 DSVWDSLS
+960 ASVRDSLS

-1007 RVLGFYDKEMYAYI
+1007 RVLGFYDKEMYDYI

-1074 IAFSLIVNL
+1074 IVFSLIVNL

>member
-1 VTALRKDLIREI
+1 MNALTLKNLLREI
-13 KNSKNRFLSIAILIA
+13 KRTFTKFLSIFAICA
-28 LAVAFLSGLKATAP
+28 LGVAFFAGIRATSP
-42 DMKNTGDEYLD
+42 DMKEAGDRLYNTYNLS
-53 KQQLMDIQVLSTLG
+53 DISVISTSG
-67 LTKGDIKALG
+67 LTA
-77 AQDNIERA
+77 DNIRDLESIEGIQAVRA
-85 VGAYCIDAWAG
+85 SLFVDAMARGTGEKEKNLRLYSMPIKLKSEYAPLIDLIPDYG
-96 DLVAKAYSITDGMN
+96 IDTSPEYEMN
-110 LLTVTSGRMPESPD
+110 GVEIVSGRMPL
-124 ECIVDKNLL
+124 N
-133 EKMKIS
+133 
-139 VGDSITIDPSDD
+139 
-151 YEDCLTHKNFTI
+151 
-163 VGTAVSPYYI
+163 
-173 SVERGSASIGS
+173 
-184 GNVRAYVYLP
+184 
-194 EGAFDL
+194 
-200 DYYTVAYAKVKGAQE
+200 
-215 LTAFTDEYDDYIDD
+215 
-229 VMDSLKDFGDR
+229 
-240 RAKLRYDDIIDE
+240 
-252 AQGKIDDAQKELD
+252 
-265 DKEKEADEKLSDAEQ
+265 
-280 ELKDA
+280 
-285 RRKLDKGWREYRDGK
+285 
-300 KELEE
+300 
-305 SLPKLCDAECE
+305 
-316 LADARQELIEG
+316 
-327 EQEYQKG
+327 
-334 LDEYNFGYA
+334 
-343 QYAENKRK
+343 
-351 LDAAKAQL
+351 
-359 DAAKQQ
+359 
-365 LDAAKQIPDQIAKLE
+365 
-380 GDITALEAQKKLLDP
+380 
-395 NDQEY
+395 
-400 KAIEARITELSAKKA
+400 
-415 ALVSASMSDTEI
+415 DTEI
-427 AAAQAKIDAGMAE
+427 ALDNTLEGSLVKQLGDEITLTTSGGTVTLRVVGFIRSPMYISMFERGTSSIGNGTSDGFAYASG
-440 YNAGKQELDA
+440 NAISSLGTKLPVMSLLSTYYTRADIVISGK
-450 AKAQLDAAKKKLDE
+450 E
-464 GYEELQD
+464 GLS
-471 GKRKYREGVEE
+471 
-482 LQDGWKKYYEG
+482 
-493 IDELPKAYKKLKDG
+493 AYSD
-507 EKEYADGLE
+507 
-516 EYEDAKREAEE
+516 EYEALVNEVTDR
-527 KIADAKKKLADA
+527 
-539 RRKVADIE
+539 IE
-547 TCKWYIL
+547 DYASTQSGTWYIQDR
-554 SRGYNPGYTGF
+554 SGNPGYSDYSENT
-565 GQDADRMANLASVFP
+565 DRIAAVGDVFP
-580 VIFFLVA
+580 LIFFIVA

-600 EQRTQ
+600 EQRIEMGT
-605 IGLMKAL
+605 MKAL
-612 GYGRW
+612 GYGGW
-617 DISKKYLC
+617 QIAMKY
-625 YGLFPSLAGSLLGI
+625 
-639 IIGHIVFPTMIYVS
+639 
-653 YQIMY
+653 
-658 EMPNIR
+658 
-664 LSLYPGICI
+664 
-673 WATIAAVA
+673 AVYA
-681 CTTLSTLWACIS
+681 MSACIS
-693 TLTDSPANLMR
+693 GGVVGAIIGFKLFPYVIMKGYSIMYYLGKLETPYRADIAFMAIAAMAVCTAAATFSACYASLKEVPATLMR

-764 NDSIIEKQFGD
+764 NDSIFGIIEKQFGD

-867 AETLSIKAGDEIN
+867 AETLSIKVGDEIN
-880 MRTGGEDHLMRVIG
+880 MRTGGEDHFMRVIG

-945 SDSRMYTVRTIGSIY
+945 SDSRMYTVRTIESIY
-960 DSVWDSLS
+960 ASVWDSLS

-1007 RVLGFYDKEMYAYI
+1007 RVLGFYDKEMYDYI

-1029 VIGAFVGLVFGKIM
+1029 VIGAFVGLLFGKIM

-1074 IAFSLIVNL
+1074 IVFSLIVNL

>member
-1 VTALRKDLIREI
+1 MNALTLKNLLREI
-13 KNSKNRFLSIAILIA
+13 KRTFTKFLSIFAICA
-28 LAVAFLSGLKATAP
+28 LGVAFFAGIRATSP
-42 DMKNTGDEYLD
+42 DMKEAGDRLYNTYNLS
-53 KQQLMDIQVLSTLG
+53 DISVISTSG
-67 LTKGDIKALG
+67 LTA
-77 AQDNIERA
+77 DNIRDLESIEGIRA
-85 VGAYCIDAWAG
+85 VRASLFVDAMARGTGEKEKNLRLYSMPIKLKSEYVPLIDLIPDYG
-96 DLVAKAYSITDGMN
+96 IDTSPEYEMN
-110 LLTVTSGRMPESPD
+110 GVEIVSGRMPLNDTETALDYTLEGSLVKQLGDEITLTTSGGTVMLRVVGFIRSP
-124 ECIVDKNLL
+124 
-133 EKMKIS
+133 M
-139 VGDSITIDPSDD
+139 
-151 YEDCLTHKNFTI
+151 
-163 VGTAVSPYYI
+163 YI
-173 SVERGSASIGS
+173 SMFERGTSSIGNGTSDGFAYAS
-184 GNVRAYVYLP
+184 GNAISSLGTKLP
-194 EGAFDL
+194 VMSL
-200 DYYTVAYAKVKGAQE
+200 LNTYYTRADIVISGKEGLSAYS
-215 LTAFTDEYDDYIDD
+215 DEY
-229 VMDSLKDFGDR
+229 
-240 RAKLRYDDIIDE
+240 E
-252 AQGKIDDAQKELD
+252 
-265 DKEKEADEKLSDAEQ
+265 
-280 ELKDA
+280 
-285 RRKLDKGWREYRDGK
+285 
-300 KELEE
+300 
-305 SLPKLCDAECE
+305 
-316 LADARQELIEG
+316 
-327 EQEYQKG
+327 
-334 LDEYNFGYA
+334 
-343 QYAENKRK
+343 
-351 LDAAKAQL
+351 
-359 DAAKQQ
+359 
-365 LDAAKQIPDQIAKLE
+365 
-380 GDITALEAQKKLLDP
+380 
-395 NDQEY
+395 
-400 KAIEARITELSAKKA
+400 
-415 ALVSASMSDTEI
+415 ALVNEVTDRIEDYASTQSGT
-427 AAAQAKIDAGMAE
+427 
-440 YNAGKQELDA
+440 
-450 AKAQLDAAKKKLDE
+450 
-464 GYEELQD
+464 
-471 GKRKYREGVEE
+471 
-482 LQDGWKKYYEG
+482 
-493 IDELPKAYKKLKDG
+493 
-507 EKEYADGLE
+507 
-516 EYEDAKREAEE
+516 
-527 KIADAKKKLADA
+527 
-539 RRKVADIE
+539 
-547 TCKWYIL
+547 WYIQDR
-554 SRGYNPGYTGF
+554 SGNPGYSDYSENT
-565 GQDADRMANLASVFP
+565 DRIAAVGDVFP
-580 VIFFLVA
+580 LIFFIVA

-600 EQRTQ
+600 EQRIEMGT
-605 IGLMKAL
+605 MKAL
-612 GYGRW
+612 GYGGW
-617 DISKKYLC
+617 QIAMKY
-625 YGLFPSLAGSLLGI
+625 
-639 IIGHIVFPTMIYVS
+639 
-653 YQIMY
+653 
-658 EMPNIR
+658 
-664 LSLYPGICI
+664 
-673 WATIAAVA
+673 AVYA
-681 CTTLSTLWACIS
+681 MSACIS
-693 TLTDSPANLMR
+693 GGMVGAIIGFKLFPYVIMKGYSIMYYLGKLETPYRADIAFMAIAAMAVCTAAATFSACYASLKEVPATLMR

-764 NDSIIEKQFGD
+764 NDSIFGIIEKQFGD

-836 SAGSMAGRINLHNG
+836 SAESMAGRINLHNG

-923 FMGNLKD
+923 LMGNLKD

-945 SDSRMYTVRTIGSIY
+945 SDSRMYTVRTIESIY
-960 DSVWDSLS
+960 ASVWDSLS

-1029 VIGAFVGLVFGKIM
+1029 VIGAFVGLLFGKIM

-1074 IAFSLIVNL
+1074 IVFSLIVNL

>member
-1 VTALRKDLIREI
+1 MNALTLKNLLREI
-13 KNSKNRFLSIAILIA
+13 KRTFTKFLSIFAICA
-28 LAVAFLSGLKATAP
+28 LGVAFFAGIRATSP
-42 DMKNTGDEYLD
+42 DMKEAGDRLYNTYNLS
-53 KQQLMDIQVLSTLG
+53 DISVISTSG
-67 LTKGDIKALG
+67 LTA
-77 AQDNIERA
+77 DNIRDLESIEGIQAVRA
-85 VGAYCIDAWAG
+85 SLFVDAMARGTGEKEKNLRLYSMPIKLKSEYAPLIDLIPDYG
-96 DLVAKAYSITDGMN
+96 IDTSPEYEMN
-110 LLTVTSGRMPESPD
+110 GVEIVSGRMPL
-124 ECIVDKNLL
+124 N
-133 EKMKIS
+133 
-139 VGDSITIDPSDD
+139 
-151 YEDCLTHKNFTI
+151 
-163 VGTAVSPYYI
+163 
-173 SVERGSASIGS
+173 
-184 GNVRAYVYLP
+184 
-194 EGAFDL
+194 
-200 DYYTVAYAKVKGAQE
+200 
-215 LTAFTDEYDDYIDD
+215 
-229 VMDSLKDFGDR
+229 
-240 RAKLRYDDIIDE
+240 
-252 AQGKIDDAQKELD
+252 
-265 DKEKEADEKLSDAEQ
+265 
-280 ELKDA
+280 
-285 RRKLDKGWREYRDGK
+285 
-300 KELEE
+300 
-305 SLPKLCDAECE
+305 
-316 LADARQELIEG
+316 
-327 EQEYQKG
+327 
-334 LDEYNFGYA
+334 
-343 QYAENKRK
+343 
-351 LDAAKAQL
+351 
-359 DAAKQQ
+359 
-365 LDAAKQIPDQIAKLE
+365 
-380 GDITALEAQKKLLDP
+380 
-395 NDQEY
+395 
-400 KAIEARITELSAKKA
+400 
-415 ALVSASMSDTEI
+415 DTEI
-427 AAAQAKIDAGMAE
+427 ALDNTLEGSLVKQLGDEITLTTSGGSVTLRVVGFIRSPMYISMFERGTSSIGNGTSDGFAYASG
-440 YNAGKQELDA
+440 NAISSLGTKLPVMSLLNTYYTRADIVISGK
-450 AKAQLDAAKKKLDE
+450 E
-464 GYEELQD
+464 GLS
-471 GKRKYREGVEE
+471 
-482 LQDGWKKYYEG
+482 
-493 IDELPKAYKKLKDG
+493 AYSN
-507 EKEYADGLE
+507 
-516 EYEDAKREAEE
+516 EYEALVNEVTDR
-527 KIADAKKKLADA
+527 
-539 RRKVADIE
+539 IE
-547 TCKWYIL
+547 DYASTQSGTWYIQDR
-554 SRGYNPGYTGF
+554 SGNPGYSDYSENT
-565 GQDADRMANLASVFP
+565 DRIAAVGDVFP
-580 VIFFLVA
+580 LIFFIVA

-600 EQRTQ
+600 EQRIEMGT
-605 IGLMKAL
+605 MKAL
-612 GYGRW
+612 GYGGW
-617 DISKKYLC
+617 QIAMKY
-625 YGLFPSLAGSLLGI
+625 
-639 IIGHIVFPTMIYVS
+639 
-653 YQIMY
+653 
-658 EMPNIR
+658 
-664 LSLYPGICI
+664 
-673 WATIAAVA
+673 AVYA
-681 CTTLSTLWACIS
+681 MSACIS
-693 TLTDSPANLMR
+693 GGVVGAIIGFKLFPYVIMKGYSIMYYLGKLETPYRADIAFMAIAAMAACTAAATFSACYASLKEVPATLMR

-764 NDSIIEKQFGD
+764 NDSIFGIIEKQFGD

-945 SDSRMYTVRTIGSIY
+945 SDSRMYTVRTIESIY
-960 DSVWDSLS
+960 ASVWDSLS

-1007 RVLGFYDKEMYAYI
+1007 RVLGFYDKEMYDYI

-1029 VIGAFVGLVFGKIM
+1029 VIGAFVGLLFGKIM

>member
-1 VTALRKDLIREI
+1 MNALTLKNLLREI
-13 KNSKNRFLSIAILIA
+13 KRTFTKFLSIFAICA
-28 LAVAFLSGLKATAP
+28 LGVAFFAGIRATSP
-42 DMKNTGDEYLD
+42 DMKEAGDRLYNTYNLS
-53 KQQLMDIQVLSTLG
+53 DISVISTSG
-67 LTKGDIKALG
+67 LTA
-77 AQDNIERA
+77 DNIRDLESIEGIQAVRA
-85 VGAYCIDAWAG
+85 SLFVDAMARGTGEKEKNLRLYSMPIKLKSEYAPLIDLIPDYG
-96 DLVAKAYSITDGMN
+96 IDTSPEYEMN
-110 LLTVTSGRMPESPD
+110 GVEIVSGRMPLNDTETALDYTLEGSLVKQLGDEITLTTSGGTVTLRVVGFIRSP
-124 ECIVDKNLL
+124 
-133 EKMKIS
+133 M
-139 VGDSITIDPSDD
+139 
-151 YEDCLTHKNFTI
+151 
-163 VGTAVSPYYI
+163 YI
-173 SVERGSASIGS
+173 SMFERGTSSIGNGTSDGFAYAS
-184 GNVRAYVYLP
+184 GNAISSLGTKLP
-194 EGAFDL
+194 VMSL
-200 DYYTVAYAKVKGAQE
+200 LNTYYTRADIVISGKEGLSAYS
-215 LTAFTDEYDDYIDD
+215 DEY
-229 VMDSLKDFGDR
+229 
-240 RAKLRYDDIIDE
+240 E
-252 AQGKIDDAQKELD
+252 
-265 DKEKEADEKLSDAEQ
+265 
-280 ELKDA
+280 
-285 RRKLDKGWREYRDGK
+285 
-300 KELEE
+300 
-305 SLPKLCDAECE
+305 
-316 LADARQELIEG
+316 
-327 EQEYQKG
+327 
-334 LDEYNFGYA
+334 
-343 QYAENKRK
+343 
-351 LDAAKAQL
+351 
-359 DAAKQQ
+359 
-365 LDAAKQIPDQIAKLE
+365 
-380 GDITALEAQKKLLDP
+380 
-395 NDQEY
+395 
-400 KAIEARITELSAKKA
+400 
-415 ALVSASMSDTEI
+415 ALVNEVTDRIEDYASTQSGT
-427 AAAQAKIDAGMAE
+427 
-440 YNAGKQELDA
+440 
-450 AKAQLDAAKKKLDE
+450 
-464 GYEELQD
+464 
-471 GKRKYREGVEE
+471 
-482 LQDGWKKYYEG
+482 
-493 IDELPKAYKKLKDG
+493 
-507 EKEYADGLE
+507 
-516 EYEDAKREAEE
+516 
-527 KIADAKKKLADA
+527 
-539 RRKVADIE
+539 
-547 TCKWYIL
+547 WYIQDR
-554 SRGYNPGYTGF
+554 SGNPGYSDYSENT
-565 GQDADRMANLASVFP
+565 DRIAAVGDVFP
-580 VIFFLVA
+580 LIFFIVA

-600 EQRTQ
+600 EQRIEMGT
-605 IGLMKAL
+605 MKAL
-612 GYGRW
+612 GYGGW
-617 DISKKYLC
+617 QIAMKY
-625 YGLFPSLAGSLLGI
+625 
-639 IIGHIVFPTMIYVS
+639 
-653 YQIMY
+653 
-658 EMPNIR
+658 
-664 LSLYPGICI
+664 
-673 WATIAAVA
+673 AAYA
-681 CTTLSTLWACIS
+681 MSACIS
-693 TLTDSPANLMR
+693 GGVVGAIIGFKLFPYVIMKGYSIMYYLGKLETPYRADIAFMAIAAMAACTAAATFSACYASLKEVPATLMR

-764 NDSIIEKQFGD
+764 NDSIFGIIEKQFGD

-792 DMQELLGKNPAND
+792 DMQELLGKNSAND

-908 AYYETVF
+908 AYYETMF

-930 GLTDETMDAMSTQLL
+930 GLTDETMDAMSSQLL

-960 DSVWDSLS
+960 ASVWDSLS

>member
-1 VTALRKDLIREI
+1 MNALTLKNLLREI
-13 KNSKNRFLSIAILIA
+13 KRTFTKFLSIFAICA
-28 LAVAFLSGLKATAP
+28 LGVAFFAGIRATSP
-42 DMKNTGDEYLD
+42 DMKEAGDRLYNTYNLS
-53 KQQLMDIQVLSTLG
+53 DISVISTSG
-67 LTKGDIKALG
+67 LTA
-77 AQDNIERA
+77 DNIRDLESIEGIQAVRA
-85 VGAYCIDAWAG
+85 SLFVDAMARGTGEKEKNLRLYSMPIKLKSEYAPLIDLIPDYG
-96 DLVAKAYSITDGMN
+96 IDTSPEYDMN
-110 LLTVTSGRMPESPD
+110 GVEIVSGRMPL
-124 ECIVDKNLL
+124 N
-133 EKMKIS
+133 
-139 VGDSITIDPSDD
+139 
-151 YEDCLTHKNFTI
+151 
-163 VGTAVSPYYI
+163 
-173 SVERGSASIGS
+173 
-184 GNVRAYVYLP
+184 
-194 EGAFDL
+194 
-200 DYYTVAYAKVKGAQE
+200 
-215 LTAFTDEYDDYIDD
+215 
-229 VMDSLKDFGDR
+229 
-240 RAKLRYDDIIDE
+240 
-252 AQGKIDDAQKELD
+252 
-265 DKEKEADEKLSDAEQ
+265 
-280 ELKDA
+280 
-285 RRKLDKGWREYRDGK
+285 
-300 KELEE
+300 
-305 SLPKLCDAECE
+305 
-316 LADARQELIEG
+316 
-327 EQEYQKG
+327 
-334 LDEYNFGYA
+334 
-343 QYAENKRK
+343 
-351 LDAAKAQL
+351 
-359 DAAKQQ
+359 
-365 LDAAKQIPDQIAKLE
+365 
-380 GDITALEAQKKLLDP
+380 
-395 NDQEY
+395 
-400 KAIEARITELSAKKA
+400 
-415 ALVSASMSDTEI
+415 DTEI
-427 AAAQAKIDAGMAE
+427 ALDNTLDGSLVKQLGDEITLTTAGGTVTLRVVGFIRSPMYISLFERGTSSIGNGTSDGFA
-440 YNAGKQELDA
+440 YASGNAISSLGTKLPVMSLLNTYYTRADIVISGK
-450 AKAQLDAAKKKLDE
+450 E
-464 GYEELQD
+464 GLS
-471 GKRKYREGVEE
+471 
-482 LQDGWKKYYEG
+482 
-493 IDELPKAYKKLKDG
+493 AYSD
-507 EKEYADGLE
+507 
-516 EYEDAKREAEE
+516 EYEALVNEVTDR
-527 KIADAKKKLADA
+527 
-539 RRKVADIE
+539 IE
-547 TCKWYIL
+547 DYASTQSGTWYIQDR
-554 SRGYNPGYTGF
+554 SGNPGYSDYSENT
-565 GQDADRMANLASVFP
+565 DRIAAVGDVFP
-580 VIFFLVA
+580 LIFFIVA

-600 EQRTQ
+600 EQRIEMGT
-605 IGLMKAL
+605 MKAL
-612 GYGRW
+612 GYGGW
-617 DISKKYLC
+617 QIAMKY
-625 YGLFPSLAGSLLGI
+625 
-639 IIGHIVFPTMIYVS
+639 
-653 YQIMY
+653 
-658 EMPNIR
+658 
-664 LSLYPGICI
+664 
-673 WATIAAVA
+673 AVYA
-681 CTTLSTLWACIS
+681 MSACIS
-693 TLTDSPANLMR
+693 GGVVGAIIGFKLFPYVIMKGYSIMYYLGKLETPYRADIAFMAIAAMAVCTAAATFSACYASLKEVPATLMR

-764 NDSIIEKQFGD
+764 NDSIFGIIEKQFGD

-867 AETLSIKAGDEIN
+867 AETLSIKVGDEIN

-1007 RVLGFYDKEMYAYI
+1007 RVLGFYDKEMYDYI

-1029 VIGAFVGLVFGKIM
+1029 VIGAFVGLLFGKIM

-1074 IAFSLIVNL
+1074 IVFSLIVNL

>member
-1 VTALRKDLIREI
+1 MNALTLKNLLREI
-13 KNSKNRFLSIAILIA
+13 KRTFTKFLSIFAICA
-28 LAVAFLSGLKATAP
+28 LGVAFFAGIRATSP
-42 DMKNTGDEYLD
+42 DMKEAGDRLYNTYNLS
-53 KQQLMDIQVLSTLG
+53 DISVISTSG
-67 LTKGDIKALG
+67 LTA
-77 AQDNIERA
+77 DNIRDLESIEGIQAVRA
-85 VGAYCIDAWAG
+85 SLFVDAMARGTDEKEKNLRLYSMPIKLKSEYAPLIDLIPDYG
-96 DLVAKAYSITDGMN
+96 IDTSPEYEMN
-110 LLTVTSGRMPESPD
+110 GVEIVSGRMPLNDTETALDYTLEGSLVKQLGDEITLTTSGGTVTLRVVGFIRSP
-124 ECIVDKNLL
+124 
-133 EKMKIS
+133 M
-139 VGDSITIDPSDD
+139 
-151 YEDCLTHKNFTI
+151 
-163 VGTAVSPYYI
+163 YI
-173 SVERGSASIGS
+173 SMFERGTSSIGNGTSDGFAYAS
-184 GNVRAYVYLP
+184 GNAISSLGTKLP
-194 EGAFDL
+194 VMSL
-200 DYYTVAYAKVKGAQE
+200 LNTYYTRADIVISGKEGLSAYS
-215 LTAFTDEYDDYIDD
+215 DEY
-229 VMDSLKDFGDR
+229 
-240 RAKLRYDDIIDE
+240 E
-252 AQGKIDDAQKELD
+252 
-265 DKEKEADEKLSDAEQ
+265 
-280 ELKDA
+280 
-285 RRKLDKGWREYRDGK
+285 
-300 KELEE
+300 
-305 SLPKLCDAECE
+305 
-316 LADARQELIEG
+316 
-327 EQEYQKG
+327 
-334 LDEYNFGYA
+334 
-343 QYAENKRK
+343 
-351 LDAAKAQL
+351 
-359 DAAKQQ
+359 
-365 LDAAKQIPDQIAKLE
+365 
-380 GDITALEAQKKLLDP
+380 
-395 NDQEY
+395 
-400 KAIEARITELSAKKA
+400 
-415 ALVSASMSDTEI
+415 ALVNEVTDRIEDYASTQSGT
-427 AAAQAKIDAGMAE
+427 
-440 YNAGKQELDA
+440 
-450 AKAQLDAAKKKLDE
+450 
-464 GYEELQD
+464 
-471 GKRKYREGVEE
+471 
-482 LQDGWKKYYEG
+482 
-493 IDELPKAYKKLKDG
+493 
-507 EKEYADGLE
+507 
-516 EYEDAKREAEE
+516 
-527 KIADAKKKLADA
+527 
-539 RRKVADIE
+539 
-547 TCKWYIL
+547 WYIQDR
-554 SRGYNPGYTGF
+554 SGNPGYSDYSENT
-565 GQDADRMANLASVFP
+565 DRIAAVGDVFP
-580 VIFFLVA
+580 LIFFIVA

-600 EQRTQ
+600 EQRIEMGT
-605 IGLMKAL
+605 MKAL
-612 GYGRW
+612 GYGGW
-617 DISKKYLC
+617 QIAMKY
-625 YGLFPSLAGSLLGI
+625 
-639 IIGHIVFPTMIYVS
+639 
-653 YQIMY
+653 
-658 EMPNIR
+658 
-664 LSLYPGICI
+664 
-673 WATIAAVA
+673 AVYA
-681 CTTLSTLWACIS
+681 MSACIS
-693 TLTDSPANLMR
+693 GGVVGAIIGFKLFPYVIMKGYSIMYYLGKLETPYRADIAFMAIAAMAVCTAAATFSACYASLKEVPATLMR

-717 KIPFIWKKLSFTS
+717 KMPFIWKKLSFTS

-764 NDSIIEKQFGD
+764 NDSIFGIIEKQFGD

-836 SAGSMAGRINLHNG
+836 SAGSMDGRINLHNG

-867 AETLSIKAGDEIN
+867 AETLSIKIGDGIN

>member
-1 VTALRKDLIREI
+1 MNALTLKNLLREI
-13 KNSKNRFLSIAILIA
+13 KRTFTKFLSIFAICA
-28 LAVAFLSGLKATAP
+28 LGVAFFAGIRATSP
-42 DMKNTGDEYLD
+42 DMKEAGDRLYNTYNLS
-53 KQQLMDIQVLSTLG
+53 DISVISTSG
-67 LTKGDIKALG
+67 LTA
-77 AQDNIERA
+77 DNIRDLESIEGIQAVRA
-85 VGAYCIDAWAG
+85 SLFVDAMARGTDEKEKNLRLYSMPIKLKSEYAPLIDLIPDYG
-96 DLVAKAYSITDGMN
+96 IDTSPEYEMN
-110 LLTVTSGRMPESPD
+110 GVEIVSGRMPLNDTETALDYTLEGSLVKQLGDEITLTTSGGTVTLRVVGFIRSP
-124 ECIVDKNLL
+124 
-133 EKMKIS
+133 M
-139 VGDSITIDPSDD
+139 
-151 YEDCLTHKNFTI
+151 
-163 VGTAVSPYYI
+163 YI
-173 SVERGSASIGS
+173 SMFERGTSSIGNGTSDGFAYAS
-184 GNVRAYVYLP
+184 GNAISSLGTKLP
-194 EGAFDL
+194 VMSL
-200 DYYTVAYAKVKGAQE
+200 LNTYYTRADIVISGKEGLSAYS
-215 LTAFTDEYDDYIDD
+215 DEY
-229 VMDSLKDFGDR
+229 
-240 RAKLRYDDIIDE
+240 E
-252 AQGKIDDAQKELD
+252 
-265 DKEKEADEKLSDAEQ
+265 
-280 ELKDA
+280 
-285 RRKLDKGWREYRDGK
+285 
-300 KELEE
+300 
-305 SLPKLCDAECE
+305 
-316 LADARQELIEG
+316 
-327 EQEYQKG
+327 
-334 LDEYNFGYA
+334 
-343 QYAENKRK
+343 
-351 LDAAKAQL
+351 
-359 DAAKQQ
+359 
-365 LDAAKQIPDQIAKLE
+365 
-380 GDITALEAQKKLLDP
+380 
-395 NDQEY
+395 
-400 KAIEARITELSAKKA
+400 
-415 ALVSASMSDTEI
+415 ALVNEVTDRIEDYASTQSGT
-427 AAAQAKIDAGMAE
+427 
-440 YNAGKQELDA
+440 
-450 AKAQLDAAKKKLDE
+450 
-464 GYEELQD
+464 
-471 GKRKYREGVEE
+471 
-482 LQDGWKKYYEG
+482 
-493 IDELPKAYKKLKDG
+493 
-507 EKEYADGLE
+507 
-516 EYEDAKREAEE
+516 
-527 KIADAKKKLADA
+527 
-539 RRKVADIE
+539 
-547 TCKWYIL
+547 WYIQDR
-554 SRGYNPGYTGF
+554 SGNPGYSDYSENT
-565 GQDADRMANLASVFP
+565 DRIAAVGDVFP
-580 VIFFLVA
+580 LIFFIVA

-600 EQRTQ
+600 EQRIEMGT
-605 IGLMKAL
+605 MKAL
-612 GYGRW
+612 GYGGW
-617 DISKKYLC
+617 QIAMKY
-625 YGLFPSLAGSLLGI
+625 
-639 IIGHIVFPTMIYVS
+639 
-653 YQIMY
+653 
-658 EMPNIR
+658 
-664 LSLYPGICI
+664 
-673 WATIAAVA
+673 AVYA
-681 CTTLSTLWACIS
+681 MSACIS
-693 TLTDSPANLMR
+693 GGVVGAIIGFKLFPYVIMKGYSIMYYLGKLETPYRADIAFMAIAAMAVCTAAATFSACYASLKEVPATLMR

-764 NDSIIEKQFGD
+764 NDSIFGIIEKQFGD

-836 SAGSMAGRINLHNG
+836 SAESMGGRVSLHNG
-850 GAPVT
+850 GTPVT

>member
-1 VTALRKDLIREI
+1 MNALTLKNLLREI
-13 KNSKNRFLSIAILIA
+13 KRTFTKFLSIFAICA
-28 LAVAFLSGLKATAP
+28 LGVAFFAGIRATSP
-42 DMKNTGDEYLD
+42 DMKEAGDRLYNTYNLS
-53 KQQLMDIQVLSTLG
+53 DISVISTSG
-67 LTKGDIKALG
+67 LTA
-77 AQDNIERA
+77 DNIRDLESIEGIQAVRA
-85 VGAYCIDAWAG
+85 SLFVDAMARGTGEKEKNLRLYSMPIKLKSEYAPLIDLIPDYG
-96 DLVAKAYSITDGMN
+96 IDTLPEYEMN
-110 LLTVTSGRMPESPD
+110 GVEIVSGRMPLNDTETALDYTLEGSLVKQLGDEITLTTSGGTVTLRVVGFIRSP
-124 ECIVDKNLL
+124 
-133 EKMKIS
+133 M
-139 VGDSITIDPSDD
+139 
-151 YEDCLTHKNFTI
+151 
-163 VGTAVSPYYI
+163 YI
-173 SVERGSASIGS
+173 SMFERGTSSIGNGTSDGFAYAS
-184 GNVRAYVYLP
+184 GNAISSLGTKLP
-194 EGAFDL
+194 VMSL
-200 DYYTVAYAKVKGAQE
+200 LNTYYTRADIVISGKEGLSAYS
-215 LTAFTDEYDDYIDD
+215 DEY
-229 VMDSLKDFGDR
+229 
-240 RAKLRYDDIIDE
+240 E
-252 AQGKIDDAQKELD
+252 
-265 DKEKEADEKLSDAEQ
+265 
-280 ELKDA
+280 
-285 RRKLDKGWREYRDGK
+285 
-300 KELEE
+300 
-305 SLPKLCDAECE
+305 
-316 LADARQELIEG
+316 
-327 EQEYQKG
+327 
-334 LDEYNFGYA
+334 
-343 QYAENKRK
+343 
-351 LDAAKAQL
+351 
-359 DAAKQQ
+359 
-365 LDAAKQIPDQIAKLE
+365 
-380 GDITALEAQKKLLDP
+380 
-395 NDQEY
+395 
-400 KAIEARITELSAKKA
+400 
-415 ALVSASMSDTEI
+415 ALVNEVTDRIEDYASTQSGT
-427 AAAQAKIDAGMAE
+427 
-440 YNAGKQELDA
+440 
-450 AKAQLDAAKKKLDE
+450 
-464 GYEELQD
+464 
-471 GKRKYREGVEE
+471 
-482 LQDGWKKYYEG
+482 
-493 IDELPKAYKKLKDG
+493 
-507 EKEYADGLE
+507 
-516 EYEDAKREAEE
+516 
-527 KIADAKKKLADA
+527 
-539 RRKVADIE
+539 
-547 TCKWYIL
+547 WYIQDR
-554 SRGYNPGYTGF
+554 SGNPGYSDYSENT
-565 GQDADRMANLASVFP
+565 DRIAAVGDVFP
-580 VIFFLVA
+580 LIFFIVA

-600 EQRTQ
+600 EQRIEMGT
-605 IGLMKAL
+605 MKAL
-612 GYGRW
+612 GYGGW
-617 DISKKYLC
+617 QIAMKY
-625 YGLFPSLAGSLLGI
+625 
-639 IIGHIVFPTMIYVS
+639 
-653 YQIMY
+653 
-658 EMPNIR
+658 
-664 LSLYPGICI
+664 
-673 WATIAAVA
+673 AVYA
-681 CTTLSTLWACIS
+681 MSACIS
-693 TLTDSPANLMR
+693 GGVVGAIIGFKLFPYVIMKGYSIMYYLGKLETPYRADIAFMAIAAMAVCTAAATFSACYASLKEVPATLMR

-764 NDSIIEKQFGD
+764 NDSIFGIIEKQFGD

-836 SAGSMAGRINLHNG
+836 SAESMAGRINLHNG

-867 AETLSIKAGDEIN
+867 AETLSIKVGDEIN

-915 GKAMQYNG
+915 GKAMLYNG

-945 SDSRMYTVRTIGSIY
+945 SDSRMYAVRTIESIY
-960 DSVWDSLS
+960 ASVWDSLS

-1007 RVLGFYDKEMYAYI
+1007 RVLGFYDKEMYDYI

-1029 VIGAFVGLVFGKIM
+1029 VIGAFVGLLFGKIM

>member
-1 VTALRKDLIREI
+1 MNALTLKNLLREI
-13 KNSKNRFLSIAILIA
+13 KRTFTKFLSIFAICA
-28 LAVAFLSGLKATAP
+28 LGVAFFAGIRATSP
-42 DMKNTGDEYLD
+42 DMKEAGDRLYNTYNLS
-53 KQQLMDIQVLSTLG
+53 DISVISTSG
-67 LTKGDIKALG
+67 LTA
-77 AQDNIERA
+77 DNIRDLESIEGIRA
-85 VGAYCIDAWAG
+85 VRASLFVDAMARGTGEKEKNLRLYSMPIKLKSEYVPLIDLIPDYG
-96 DLVAKAYSITDGMN
+96 IDTSPEYEMN
-110 LLTVTSGRMPESPD
+110 GVEIVSGRMPLNDTETALDYTLEGSLVKQLGDEITLTTSGGTVTLRVVGFIRSP
-124 ECIVDKNLL
+124 
-133 EKMKIS
+133 M
-139 VGDSITIDPSDD
+139 
-151 YEDCLTHKNFTI
+151 
-163 VGTAVSPYYI
+163 YI
-173 SVERGSASIGS
+173 SMFERGTSSIGNGTSDGFAYAS
-184 GNVRAYVYLP
+184 GNAISSLGTKLP
-194 EGAFDL
+194 VMSL
-200 DYYTVAYAKVKGAQE
+200 LNTYYTRADIVISGKEGLSAYS
-215 LTAFTDEYDDYIDD
+215 DEY
-229 VMDSLKDFGDR
+229 
-240 RAKLRYDDIIDE
+240 E
-252 AQGKIDDAQKELD
+252 
-265 DKEKEADEKLSDAEQ
+265 
-280 ELKDA
+280 
-285 RRKLDKGWREYRDGK
+285 
-300 KELEE
+300 
-305 SLPKLCDAECE
+305 
-316 LADARQELIEG
+316 
-327 EQEYQKG
+327 
-334 LDEYNFGYA
+334 
-343 QYAENKRK
+343 
-351 LDAAKAQL
+351 
-359 DAAKQQ
+359 
-365 LDAAKQIPDQIAKLE
+365 
-380 GDITALEAQKKLLDP
+380 
-395 NDQEY
+395 
-400 KAIEARITELSAKKA
+400 
-415 ALVSASMSDTEI
+415 ALVNEVTDRIEDYASTQSGT
-427 AAAQAKIDAGMAE
+427 
-440 YNAGKQELDA
+440 
-450 AKAQLDAAKKKLDE
+450 
-464 GYEELQD
+464 
-471 GKRKYREGVEE
+471 
-482 LQDGWKKYYEG
+482 
-493 IDELPKAYKKLKDG
+493 
-507 EKEYADGLE
+507 
-516 EYEDAKREAEE
+516 
-527 KIADAKKKLADA
+527 
-539 RRKVADIE
+539 
-547 TCKWYIL
+547 WYIQDR
-554 SRGYNPGYTGF
+554 SGNPGYSDYSENT
-565 GQDADRMANLASVFP
+565 DRIAAVGDVFP
-580 VIFFLVA
+580 LIFFIVA

-600 EQRTQ
+600 EQRIEMGT
-605 IGLMKAL
+605 MKAL
-612 GYGRW
+612 GYGGW
-617 DISKKYLC
+617 QIAMKY
-625 YGLFPSLAGSLLGI
+625 
-639 IIGHIVFPTMIYVS
+639 
-653 YQIMY
+653 
-658 EMPNIR
+658 
-664 LSLYPGICI
+664 
-673 WATIAAVA
+673 AVYA
-681 CTTLSTLWACIS
+681 MSACIS
-693 TLTDSPANLMR
+693 GGVVGAIIGFKLFPYVIMKAYSIMYYLGKLETPYRADIAFMAIAAMAVCTAAATFSACYASLKEVPATLMR

-764 NDSIIEKQFGD
+764 NDSIFGIIEKQFGD

-836 SAGSMAGRINLHNG
+836 SAGSMAGRVSLHNG

-923 FMGNLKD
+923 LMGNLKD

-945 SDSRMYTVRTIGSIY
+945 SDSRMYTVRTIESIY
-960 DSVWDSLS
+960 ASVWDSLS

-1029 VIGAFVGLVFGKIM
+1029 VIGAFVGLLFGKIM

-1074 IAFSLIVNL
+1074 IVFSLIVNL

>member
-1 VTALRKDLIREI
+1 MNALTLKNLLREI
-13 KNSKNRFLSIAILIA
+13 KRTFTKFLSIFAICA
-28 LAVAFLSGLKATAP
+28 LGVAFFAGIRATSP
-42 DMKNTGDEYLD
+42 DMKEAGDRLYNTYNLS
-53 KQQLMDIQVLSTLG
+53 DISVISTSG
-67 LTKGDIKALG
+67 LTA
-77 AQDNIERA
+77 DNIRDLESIEGIRA
-85 VGAYCIDAWAG
+85 VRASLFVDAMARGTGEKEKNLRLYSMPIKLKSEYAPLIDLIPDYG
-96 DLVAKAYSITDGMN
+96 IDTSPEYEMN
-110 LLTVTSGRMPESPD
+110 GVEIVSGRMPLNDTETALDYTLEGSLVKQLGDEITLTTSGGTVMLRVVGFIRSP
-124 ECIVDKNLL
+124 
-133 EKMKIS
+133 M
-139 VGDSITIDPSDD
+139 
-151 YEDCLTHKNFTI
+151 
-163 VGTAVSPYYI
+163 YI
-173 SVERGSASIGS
+173 SMFERGTSSIGNGTSDGFAYAS
-184 GNVRAYVYLP
+184 GNAISSLGTKLP
-194 EGAFDL
+194 VMSL
-200 DYYTVAYAKVKGAQE
+200 LNTYYTRADIVISGKEGLSAYS
-215 LTAFTDEYDDYIDD
+215 DEY
-229 VMDSLKDFGDR
+229 
-240 RAKLRYDDIIDE
+240 E
-252 AQGKIDDAQKELD
+252 
-265 DKEKEADEKLSDAEQ
+265 
-280 ELKDA
+280 
-285 RRKLDKGWREYRDGK
+285 
-300 KELEE
+300 
-305 SLPKLCDAECE
+305 
-316 LADARQELIEG
+316 
-327 EQEYQKG
+327 
-334 LDEYNFGYA
+334 
-343 QYAENKRK
+343 
-351 LDAAKAQL
+351 
-359 DAAKQQ
+359 
-365 LDAAKQIPDQIAKLE
+365 
-380 GDITALEAQKKLLDP
+380 
-395 NDQEY
+395 
-400 KAIEARITELSAKKA
+400 
-415 ALVSASMSDTEI
+415 ALVNEVTDRIEDYASTQSGT
-427 AAAQAKIDAGMAE
+427 
-440 YNAGKQELDA
+440 
-450 AKAQLDAAKKKLDE
+450 
-464 GYEELQD
+464 
-471 GKRKYREGVEE
+471 
-482 LQDGWKKYYEG
+482 
-493 IDELPKAYKKLKDG
+493 
-507 EKEYADGLE
+507 
-516 EYEDAKREAEE
+516 
-527 KIADAKKKLADA
+527 
-539 RRKVADIE
+539 
-547 TCKWYIL
+547 WYIQDR
-554 SRGYNPGYTGF
+554 SGNPGYSDYSENT
-565 GQDADRMANLASVFP
+565 DRIAAVGDVFP
-580 VIFFLVA
+580 LIFFIVA

-600 EQRTQ
+600 EQRIEMGT
-605 IGLMKAL
+605 MKAL
-612 GYGRW
+612 GYGGW
-617 DISKKYLC
+617 QIAMKY
-625 YGLFPSLAGSLLGI
+625 
-639 IIGHIVFPTMIYVS
+639 
-653 YQIMY
+653 
-658 EMPNIR
+658 
-664 LSLYPGICI
+664 
-673 WATIAAVA
+673 AVYA
-681 CTTLSTLWACIS
+681 MSACIS
-693 TLTDSPANLMR
+693 GGVVGAIIGFKLFPYVIMKAYSIMYYLGKLETPYRADIAFMAIAAMAVCTAAATFSACYASLKEVPATLMR

-717 KIPFIWKKLSFTS
+717 RIPFIWKKLSFTS

-764 NDSIIEKQFGD
+764 NDSIFGIIEKQFGD

-836 SAGSMAGRINLHNG
+836 SAGSMAGRVSLHNG

-880 MRTGGEDHLMRVIG
+880 MRTGGEDHFMRVIG

-945 SDSRMYTVRTIGSIY
+945 SDSRMYTVRTIESIY
-960 DSVWDSLS
+960 ASVWDSLS

>member
-1 VTALRKDLIREI
+1 MNALTLKNLLREI
-13 KNSKNRFLSIAILIA
+13 KRTFTKFLSIFAICA
-28 LAVAFLSGLKATAP
+28 LGVAFFAGIRATSP
-42 DMKNTGDEYLD
+42 DMKEAGDRLYNTYNLS
-53 KQQLMDIQVLSTLG
+53 DISVISTSG
-67 LTKGDIKALG
+67 LTA
-77 AQDNIERA
+77 DNIRDLESIEGIQAVRA
-85 VGAYCIDAWAG
+85 SLFVDAMARGTDEKEKNLRLYSMPIKLKSEYAPLIDLIPDYG
-96 DLVAKAYSITDGMN
+96 IDTSPEYEMN
-110 LLTVTSGRMPESPD
+110 GVEIVSGRMPLNDTETALDYTLEGSLVKQLGDEITLTTSGGTVTLRVIGFIRSP
-124 ECIVDKNLL
+124 
-133 EKMKIS
+133 M
-139 VGDSITIDPSDD
+139 
-151 YEDCLTHKNFTI
+151 
-163 VGTAVSPYYI
+163 YI
-173 SVERGSASIGS
+173 SMFERGTSSIGNGTSDGFAYAS
-184 GNVRAYVYLP
+184 GNAISSLGTKLP
-194 EGAFDL
+194 VMSL
-200 DYYTVAYAKVKGAQE
+200 LNTYYTRADIVISGKEGLSAYS
-215 LTAFTDEYDDYIDD
+215 DEY
-229 VMDSLKDFGDR
+229 
-240 RAKLRYDDIIDE
+240 E
-252 AQGKIDDAQKELD
+252 
-265 DKEKEADEKLSDAEQ
+265 
-280 ELKDA
+280 
-285 RRKLDKGWREYRDGK
+285 
-300 KELEE
+300 
-305 SLPKLCDAECE
+305 
-316 LADARQELIEG
+316 
-327 EQEYQKG
+327 
-334 LDEYNFGYA
+334 
-343 QYAENKRK
+343 
-351 LDAAKAQL
+351 
-359 DAAKQQ
+359 
-365 LDAAKQIPDQIAKLE
+365 
-380 GDITALEAQKKLLDP
+380 
-395 NDQEY
+395 
-400 KAIEARITELSAKKA
+400 
-415 ALVSASMSDTEI
+415 ALVNEVTDRIEDYASTQSGT
-427 AAAQAKIDAGMAE
+427 
-440 YNAGKQELDA
+440 
-450 AKAQLDAAKKKLDE
+450 
-464 GYEELQD
+464 
-471 GKRKYREGVEE
+471 
-482 LQDGWKKYYEG
+482 
-493 IDELPKAYKKLKDG
+493 
-507 EKEYADGLE
+507 
-516 EYEDAKREAEE
+516 
-527 KIADAKKKLADA
+527 
-539 RRKVADIE
+539 
-547 TCKWYIL
+547 WYIQDR
-554 SRGYNPGYTGF
+554 SGNPGYSDYSENT
-565 GQDADRMANLASVFP
+565 DRIAAVGDVFP
-580 VIFFLVA
+580 LIFFIVA

-600 EQRTQ
+600 EQRIEMGT
-605 IGLMKAL
+605 MKAL
-612 GYGRW
+612 GYGGW
-617 DISKKYLC
+617 QIAMKY
-625 YGLFPSLAGSLLGI
+625 
-639 IIGHIVFPTMIYVS
+639 
-653 YQIMY
+653 
-658 EMPNIR
+658 
-664 LSLYPGICI
+664 
-673 WATIAAVA
+673 AVYA
-681 CTTLSTLWACIS
+681 MSACIS
-693 TLTDSPANLMR
+693 GGVVGAIIGFKLFPYVIMKGYSIMYYLGKLETPYRADIAFMAIAAMAVCTAAATFSACYASLKEVPATLMR

-764 NDSIIEKQFGD
+764 NDSIFGIIEKQFGD

-810 MFCLDSQMECKNGGR
+810 MFCLDSQRECKNGGR

-836 SAGSMAGRINLHNG
+836 SAESMGGRVSLHNG
-850 GAPVT
+850 GTPVT

-1029 VIGAFVGLVFGKIM
+1029 VIGAFVGLLFGKIM

-1074 IAFSLIVNL
+1074 IVFSLIVNL

>member
-1 VTALRKDLIREI
+1 MNALTLKNLLREI
-13 KNSKNRFLSIAILIA
+13 KRTFTKFLSIFAICA
-28 LAVAFLSGLKATAP
+28 LGVAFFAGIRATSP
-42 DMKNTGDEYLD
+42 DMKEAGDRLYNTYNLS
-53 KQQLMDIQVLSTLG
+53 DISVISTSG
-67 LTKGDIKALG
+67 LTA
-77 AQDNIERA
+77 DNIRDLESIEGIQAVRA
-85 VGAYCIDAWAG
+85 SLFVDAMARGTGEKEKNLRLYSMPIKLKSEYAPLIDLIPDYG
-96 DLVAKAYSITDGMN
+96 IDTSPEYEMN
-110 LLTVTSGRMPESPD
+110 GVEIVSGRMPLNDTETALDYTLEGSLVKQLGDEITLTTSGGTVTLRVVGFIRSP
-124 ECIVDKNLL
+124 
-133 EKMKIS
+133 M
-139 VGDSITIDPSDD
+139 
-151 YEDCLTHKNFTI
+151 
-163 VGTAVSPYYI
+163 YI
-173 SVERGSASIGS
+173 SMFERGTSSIGNGTSDGFAYAS
-184 GNVRAYVYLP
+184 GNAISSLGTKLP
-194 EGAFDL
+194 VMSL
-200 DYYTVAYAKVKGAQE
+200 LNTYYTRADIVISGKEGLSAYS
-215 LTAFTDEYDDYIDD
+215 DEY
-229 VMDSLKDFGDR
+229 
-240 RAKLRYDDIIDE
+240 E
-252 AQGKIDDAQKELD
+252 
-265 DKEKEADEKLSDAEQ
+265 
-280 ELKDA
+280 
-285 RRKLDKGWREYRDGK
+285 
-300 KELEE
+300 
-305 SLPKLCDAECE
+305 
-316 LADARQELIEG
+316 
-327 EQEYQKG
+327 
-334 LDEYNFGYA
+334 
-343 QYAENKRK
+343 
-351 LDAAKAQL
+351 
-359 DAAKQQ
+359 
-365 LDAAKQIPDQIAKLE
+365 
-380 GDITALEAQKKLLDP
+380 
-395 NDQEY
+395 
-400 KAIEARITELSAKKA
+400 
-415 ALVSASMSDTEI
+415 ALVNEVTDRIEDYASTQSGT
-427 AAAQAKIDAGMAE
+427 
-440 YNAGKQELDA
+440 
-450 AKAQLDAAKKKLDE
+450 
-464 GYEELQD
+464 
-471 GKRKYREGVEE
+471 
-482 LQDGWKKYYEG
+482 
-493 IDELPKAYKKLKDG
+493 
-507 EKEYADGLE
+507 
-516 EYEDAKREAEE
+516 
-527 KIADAKKKLADA
+527 
-539 RRKVADIE
+539 
-547 TCKWYIL
+547 WYIQDR
-554 SRGYNPGYTGF
+554 SGNPGYSDYSENT
-565 GQDADRMANLASVFP
+565 DRIAAVGDVFP
-580 VIFFLVA
+580 LIFFIVA

-600 EQRTQ
+600 EQRIEMGT
-605 IGLMKAL
+605 MKAL
-612 GYGRW
+612 GYGGW
-617 DISKKYLC
+617 QIAMKY
-625 YGLFPSLAGSLLGI
+625 
-639 IIGHIVFPTMIYVS
+639 
-653 YQIMY
+653 
-658 EMPNIR
+658 
-664 LSLYPGICI
+664 
-673 WATIAAVA
+673 AVYA
-681 CTTLSTLWACIS
+681 MSACIS
-693 TLTDSPANLMR
+693 GGVVGAIIGFKLFPYVIMKGYSIMYYLGKLETPYRADIAFMAIAAMAVCTAAATFSACYASLKEVPATLMR

-764 NDSIIEKQFGD
+764 NDSIFGIIEKQFGD

-836 SAGSMAGRINLHNG
+836 SAESMAGRVSLHNG
-850 GAPVT
+850 GTPVT

-867 AETLSIKAGDEIN
+867 AETLSIKVGDEIN

-960 DSVWDSLS
+960 ASVWDSLS

-1007 RVLGFYDKEMYAYI
+1007 RVLGFYDKEMYDYI

-1074 IAFSLIVNL
+1074 IVFSLIVNL

>member
-1 VTALRKDLIREI
+1 MNALTLKNLLREI
-13 KNSKNRFLSIAILIA
+13 KRTFTKFLSIFAICA
-28 LAVAFLSGLKATAP
+28 LGVAFFAGIRATSP
-42 DMKNTGDEYLD
+42 DMKEAGDRLYNTYNLS
-53 KQQLMDIQVLSTLG
+53 DISVISTSG
-67 LTKGDIKALG
+67 LTA
-77 AQDNIERA
+77 DNIRDLESIEGIQAVRA
-85 VGAYCIDAWAG
+85 SLFVDAMARGTGEKEKNLRLYSMPIKLKSEYAPLIDLIPDYG
-96 DLVAKAYSITDGMN
+96 IDTSPEYEMN
-110 LLTVTSGRMPESPD
+110 GVEIVSGRMPLNDTETALDYTLEGSLVKQLGDEITLTTSGGTVTLRVVGFIRSP
-124 ECIVDKNLL
+124 
-133 EKMKIS
+133 M
-139 VGDSITIDPSDD
+139 
-151 YEDCLTHKNFTI
+151 
-163 VGTAVSPYYI
+163 YI
-173 SVERGSASIGS
+173 SMFERGTSSIGNGTSDGFAYAS
-184 GNVRAYVYLP
+184 GNAISSLGTKLP
-194 EGAFDL
+194 VMSL
-200 DYYTVAYAKVKGAQE
+200 LNTYYTRADIVISGKEGLSAYS
-215 LTAFTDEYDDYIDD
+215 DEY
-229 VMDSLKDFGDR
+229 
-240 RAKLRYDDIIDE
+240 E
-252 AQGKIDDAQKELD
+252 
-265 DKEKEADEKLSDAEQ
+265 
-280 ELKDA
+280 
-285 RRKLDKGWREYRDGK
+285 
-300 KELEE
+300 
-305 SLPKLCDAECE
+305 
-316 LADARQELIEG
+316 
-327 EQEYQKG
+327 
-334 LDEYNFGYA
+334 
-343 QYAENKRK
+343 
-351 LDAAKAQL
+351 
-359 DAAKQQ
+359 
-365 LDAAKQIPDQIAKLE
+365 
-380 GDITALEAQKKLLDP
+380 
-395 NDQEY
+395 
-400 KAIEARITELSAKKA
+400 
-415 ALVSASMSDTEI
+415 ALVNEVTDRIENYASTQSGT
-427 AAAQAKIDAGMAE
+427 
-440 YNAGKQELDA
+440 
-450 AKAQLDAAKKKLDE
+450 
-464 GYEELQD
+464 
-471 GKRKYREGVEE
+471 
-482 LQDGWKKYYEG
+482 
-493 IDELPKAYKKLKDG
+493 
-507 EKEYADGLE
+507 
-516 EYEDAKREAEE
+516 
-527 KIADAKKKLADA
+527 
-539 RRKVADIE
+539 
-547 TCKWYIL
+547 WYIQDR
-554 SRGYNPGYTGF
+554 SGNPGYSDYSENT
-565 GQDADRMANLASVFP
+565 DRIAAVGDVFP
-580 VIFFLVA
+580 LIFFIVA

-600 EQRTQ
+600 EQRIEMGT
-605 IGLMKAL
+605 MKAL
-612 GYGRW
+612 GYGGW
-617 DISKKYLC
+617 QIAMKY
-625 YGLFPSLAGSLLGI
+625 
-639 IIGHIVFPTMIYVS
+639 
-653 YQIMY
+653 
-658 EMPNIR
+658 
-664 LSLYPGICI
+664 
-673 WATIAAVA
+673 AVYA
-681 CTTLSTLWACIS
+681 MSACIS
-693 TLTDSPANLMR
+693 GGVVGAIIGFKLFPYVIMKGYSIMYYLGKLETPYRADIAFMAIAAMAVCTAAATFSACYASLKEVPATLMR

-764 NDSIIEKQFGD
+764 NDSIFGIIEKQFGD

-836 SAGSMAGRINLHNG
+836 SAESMAGRVSLHNG
-850 GAPVT
+850 GTPVT

-867 AETLSIKAGDEIN
+867 AETLSIKVGDEIN

-930 GLTDETMDAMSTQLL
+930 GLTDETMDAMSSQLL
-945 SDSRMYTVRTIGSIY
+945 SDSRMYTVRTIESIY
-960 DSVWDSLS
+960 ASVWDSLS

-1074 IAFSLIVNL
+1074 IVFSLIVNL

>member
-1 VTALRKDLIREI
+1 MNALTLKNLLREI
-13 KNSKNRFLSIAILIA
+13 KRTFTKFLSIFAICA
-28 LAVAFLSGLKATAP
+28 LGVAFFAGIRATSP
-42 DMKNTGDEYLD
+42 DMKEAGDRLYNTYNLS
-53 KQQLMDIQVLSTLG
+53 DISVISTSG
-67 LTKGDIKALG
+67 LTA
-77 AQDNIERA
+77 DNIRDLESIEGIQAVRA
-85 VGAYCIDAWAG
+85 SLFVDAMARGTDEKEKNLRLYSMPIKLKSEYAPLIDLIPDYG
-96 DLVAKAYSITDGMN
+96 IDTSPEYEMN
-110 LLTVTSGRMPESPD
+110 GVEIVSGRMPLNDTETALDYTLEGSLVKQLGDEITLTTSGGTVTLRVVGFIRSP
-124 ECIVDKNLL
+124 
-133 EKMKIS
+133 M
-139 VGDSITIDPSDD
+139 
-151 YEDCLTHKNFTI
+151 
-163 VGTAVSPYYI
+163 YI
-173 SVERGSASIGS
+173 SMFERGTSSIGNGTSDGFAYAS
-184 GNVRAYVYLP
+184 GNAISSLGTKLP
-194 EGAFDL
+194 VMSL
-200 DYYTVAYAKVKGAQE
+200 LNTYYTRADIVISGKEGLSAYS
-215 LTAFTDEYDDYIDD
+215 DEY
-229 VMDSLKDFGDR
+229 
-240 RAKLRYDDIIDE
+240 E
-252 AQGKIDDAQKELD
+252 
-265 DKEKEADEKLSDAEQ
+265 
-280 ELKDA
+280 
-285 RRKLDKGWREYRDGK
+285 
-300 KELEE
+300 
-305 SLPKLCDAECE
+305 
-316 LADARQELIEG
+316 
-327 EQEYQKG
+327 
-334 LDEYNFGYA
+334 
-343 QYAENKRK
+343 
-351 LDAAKAQL
+351 
-359 DAAKQQ
+359 
-365 LDAAKQIPDQIAKLE
+365 
-380 GDITALEAQKKLLDP
+380 
-395 NDQEY
+395 
-400 KAIEARITELSAKKA
+400 
-415 ALVSASMSDTEI
+415 ALVNEVTDRIEDYASTQSGT
-427 AAAQAKIDAGMAE
+427 
-440 YNAGKQELDA
+440 
-450 AKAQLDAAKKKLDE
+450 
-464 GYEELQD
+464 
-471 GKRKYREGVEE
+471 
-482 LQDGWKKYYEG
+482 
-493 IDELPKAYKKLKDG
+493 
-507 EKEYADGLE
+507 
-516 EYEDAKREAEE
+516 
-527 KIADAKKKLADA
+527 
-539 RRKVADIE
+539 
-547 TCKWYIL
+547 WYIQDR
-554 SRGYNPGYTGF
+554 SGNPGYSDYSENT
-565 GQDADRMANLASVFP
+565 DRIAAVGDVFP
-580 VIFFLVA
+580 LIFFIVA

-600 EQRTQ
+600 EQRIEMGT
-605 IGLMKAL
+605 MKAL
-612 GYGRW
+612 GYGGW
-617 DISKKYLC
+617 QIAMKY
-625 YGLFPSLAGSLLGI
+625 
-639 IIGHIVFPTMIYVS
+639 
-653 YQIMY
+653 
-658 EMPNIR
+658 
-664 LSLYPGICI
+664 
-673 WATIAAVA
+673 AVYA
-681 CTTLSTLWACIS
+681 MSACIS
-693 TLTDSPANLMR
+693 GGVVGAIIGFKLFPYVIMKGYSIMYYLGKLETPYRADIAFMAIAAMAVCTAAATFSACYASLKEVPATLMR

-717 KIPFIWKKLSFTS
+717 KMPFIWKKLSFTS

-764 NDSIIEKQFGD
+764 NDSIFGIIEKQFGD

-867 AETLSIKAGDEIN
+867 AETLSIKIGDGIN

-1074 IAFSLIVNL
+1074 IAFSLIVKL

>member
-1 VTALRKDLIREI
+1 MNALTLKNLLREI
-13 KNSKNRFLSIAILIA
+13 KRTFTKFLSIFAICA
-28 LAVAFLSGLKATAP
+28 LGVAFFAGIRATSP
-42 DMKNTGDEYLD
+42 DMKEAGDRLYNTYNLS
-53 KQQLMDIQVLSTLG
+53 DISVISTSG
-67 LTKGDIKALG
+67 LTA
-77 AQDNIERA
+77 DNIRDLESIEGIQAVRA
-85 VGAYCIDAWAG
+85 SLFVDAMARGTGEKEKNLRLYSMPIKLKSEYAPLIDLIPDYG
-96 DLVAKAYSITDGMN
+96 IDTSPEYEMN
-110 LLTVTSGRMPESPD
+110 GVEIVSGRMPL
-124 ECIVDKNLL
+124 N
-133 EKMKIS
+133 
-139 VGDSITIDPSDD
+139 
-151 YEDCLTHKNFTI
+151 
-163 VGTAVSPYYI
+163 
-173 SVERGSASIGS
+173 
-184 GNVRAYVYLP
+184 
-194 EGAFDL
+194 
-200 DYYTVAYAKVKGAQE
+200 
-215 LTAFTDEYDDYIDD
+215 
-229 VMDSLKDFGDR
+229 
-240 RAKLRYDDIIDE
+240 
-252 AQGKIDDAQKELD
+252 
-265 DKEKEADEKLSDAEQ
+265 
-280 ELKDA
+280 
-285 RRKLDKGWREYRDGK
+285 
-300 KELEE
+300 
-305 SLPKLCDAECE
+305 
-316 LADARQELIEG
+316 
-327 EQEYQKG
+327 
-334 LDEYNFGYA
+334 
-343 QYAENKRK
+343 
-351 LDAAKAQL
+351 
-359 DAAKQQ
+359 
-365 LDAAKQIPDQIAKLE
+365 
-380 GDITALEAQKKLLDP
+380 
-395 NDQEY
+395 
-400 KAIEARITELSAKKA
+400 
-415 ALVSASMSDTEI
+415 DTEI
-427 AAAQAKIDAGMAE
+427 ALDNTLEGSLVKQLGDEITLTTAGGSVTLRVVGFIRSPMYISLFERGTSSIGNGTSDGFA
-440 YNAGKQELDA
+440 YASGNAISSLGTKLPVMSLLNTYYTRADIVISGK
-450 AKAQLDAAKKKLDE
+450 E
-464 GYEELQD
+464 GLS
-471 GKRKYREGVEE
+471 
-482 LQDGWKKYYEG
+482 
-493 IDELPKAYKKLKDG
+493 AYSD
-507 EKEYADGLE
+507 
-516 EYEDAKREAEE
+516 EYEALVNEVTDR
-527 KIADAKKKLADA
+527 
-539 RRKVADIE
+539 IE
-547 TCKWYIL
+547 DYASTQSGTWYIQDR
-554 SRGYNPGYTGF
+554 SGNPGYSDYSENT
-565 GQDADRMANLASVFP
+565 DRIAAVGDVFP
-580 VIFFLVA
+580 LIFFIVA

-600 EQRTQ
+600 EQRIEMGT
-605 IGLMKAL
+605 MKAL
-612 GYGRW
+612 GYGGW
-617 DISKKYLC
+617 QIAMKY
-625 YGLFPSLAGSLLGI
+625 
-639 IIGHIVFPTMIYVS
+639 
-653 YQIMY
+653 
-658 EMPNIR
+658 
-664 LSLYPGICI
+664 
-673 WATIAAVA
+673 AAYA
-681 CTTLSTLWACIS
+681 MSACIS
-693 TLTDSPANLMR
+693 GGVVGAIIGFKLFPYVIMKGYSIMYYLGKLETPYRADIAFMAIAAMAVCTAAATFSACYASLKEVPATLMR

-764 NDSIIEKQFGD
+764 NDSIFGIIEKQFGD

-880 MRTGGEDHLMRVIG
+880 MRTGGEDHFMRVIG

-915 GKAMQYNG
+915 GKAMLYNG

-945 SDSRMYTVRTIGSIY
+945 GDSRMYTVRTIGSIY

-1074 IAFSLIVNL
+1074 IVFSLIVNL

>member
-1 VTALRKDLIREI
+1 MNALTLKNLLREI
-13 KNSKNRFLSIAILIA
+13 KRTFTKFLSIFAICA
-28 LAVAFLSGLKATAP
+28 LGVAFFAGIRATSP
-42 DMKNTGDEYLD
+42 DMKEAGDRLYNTYNLS
-53 KQQLMDIQVLSTLG
+53 DISVISTSG
-67 LTKGDIKALG
+67 LTA
-77 AQDNIERA
+77 DNIRDLESIEGIQAVRA
-85 VGAYCIDAWAG
+85 SLFVDAMARGTGEKEKNLRLYSMPIKLKSEYAPLIDLIPDYG
-96 DLVAKAYSITDGMN
+96 IDTSPEYEMN
-110 LLTVTSGRMPESPD
+110 GVEIVSGRMPL
-124 ECIVDKNLL
+124 N
-133 EKMKIS
+133 
-139 VGDSITIDPSDD
+139 
-151 YEDCLTHKNFTI
+151 
-163 VGTAVSPYYI
+163 
-173 SVERGSASIGS
+173 
-184 GNVRAYVYLP
+184 
-194 EGAFDL
+194 
-200 DYYTVAYAKVKGAQE
+200 
-215 LTAFTDEYDDYIDD
+215 
-229 VMDSLKDFGDR
+229 
-240 RAKLRYDDIIDE
+240 
-252 AQGKIDDAQKELD
+252 
-265 DKEKEADEKLSDAEQ
+265 
-280 ELKDA
+280 
-285 RRKLDKGWREYRDGK
+285 
-300 KELEE
+300 
-305 SLPKLCDAECE
+305 
-316 LADARQELIEG
+316 
-327 EQEYQKG
+327 
-334 LDEYNFGYA
+334 
-343 QYAENKRK
+343 
-351 LDAAKAQL
+351 
-359 DAAKQQ
+359 
-365 LDAAKQIPDQIAKLE
+365 
-380 GDITALEAQKKLLDP
+380 
-395 NDQEY
+395 
-400 KAIEARITELSAKKA
+400 
-415 ALVSASMSDTEI
+415 DTEI
-427 AAAQAKIDAGMAE
+427 ALDNTLEGSLVKQLGDEITLTTSGGTVTLRVVGFIRSPMYISMFERGTSSIGNGTSDGFAYASG
-440 YNAGKQELDA
+440 NAISSLGTKLPVMSLLNTYYTRADIVISGK
-450 AKAQLDAAKKKLDE
+450 E
-464 GYEELQD
+464 GLS
-471 GKRKYREGVEE
+471 
-482 LQDGWKKYYEG
+482 
-493 IDELPKAYKKLKDG
+493 AYSD
-507 EKEYADGLE
+507 
-516 EYEDAKREAEE
+516 EYEALVNEVTDR
-527 KIADAKKKLADA
+527 
-539 RRKVADIE
+539 IE
-547 TCKWYIL
+547 DYASTQSGTWYIQDR
-554 SRGYNPGYTGF
+554 SGNPGYSDYSENT
-565 GQDADRMANLASVFP
+565 DRIAAVGDVFP
-580 VIFFLVA
+580 LIFFIVA

-600 EQRTQ
+600 EQRIEMGT
-605 IGLMKAL
+605 MKAL
-612 GYGRW
+612 GYGGW
-617 DISKKYLC
+617 QIAMKY
-625 YGLFPSLAGSLLGI
+625 
-639 IIGHIVFPTMIYVS
+639 
-653 YQIMY
+653 
-658 EMPNIR
+658 
-664 LSLYPGICI
+664 
-673 WATIAAVA
+673 AVYA
-681 CTTLSTLWACIS
+681 MSACIS
-693 TLTDSPANLMR
+693 GGVVGAIIGFKLFPYVIMKGYSIMYYLGKLETPYRADIAFMAIAAMAVCTAAATFSACYASLKEVPATLMR

-764 NDSIIEKQFGD
+764 NDSIFGIIEKQFGD

-836 SAGSMAGRINLHNG
+836 SAESMAGRINLHNG
-850 GAPVT
+850 GTPVT

-880 MRTGGEDHLMRVIG
+880 MRTGGEDHFMRVIG

-960 DSVWDSLS
+960 ASVWDSLS

-1007 RVLGFYDKEMYAYI
+1007 RVLGFYDKEMYDYI

-1074 IAFSLIVNL
+1074 IVFSLIVNL

>member
-1 VTALRKDLIREI
+1 MNALTLKNLLREI
-13 KNSKNRFLSIAILIA
+13 KRTFTKFLSIFAICA
-28 LAVAFLSGLKATAP
+28 LGVAFFAGIRATSP
-42 DMKNTGDEYLD
+42 DMKEAGDRLYNTYNLS
-53 KQQLMDIQVLSTLG
+53 DISVISTSG
-67 LTKGDIKALG
+67 LTA
-77 AQDNIERA
+77 DNIRDLESIEGIQAVRA
-85 VGAYCIDAWAG
+85 SLFVDAMARGTGEKEKNLRLYSMPIKLKSEYVPLIDLIPDYG
-96 DLVAKAYSITDGMN
+96 IDTSPEYEMN
-110 LLTVTSGRMPESPD
+110 GVEIVSGRMPLNDTETALDYTLEGSLVKQLGDEITLTTSGGTVTLRVVGFIRSP
-124 ECIVDKNLL
+124 
-133 EKMKIS
+133 M
-139 VGDSITIDPSDD
+139 
-151 YEDCLTHKNFTI
+151 
-163 VGTAVSPYYI
+163 YI
-173 SVERGSASIGS
+173 SMFERGTSSIGNGTSDGFAYAS
-184 GNVRAYVYLP
+184 GNAISSLGTKLP
-194 EGAFDL
+194 VMSL
-200 DYYTVAYAKVKGAQE
+200 LNTYYTRADIVISGKEGLSAYS
-215 LTAFTDEYDDYIDD
+215 DEY
-229 VMDSLKDFGDR
+229 
-240 RAKLRYDDIIDE
+240 E
-252 AQGKIDDAQKELD
+252 
-265 DKEKEADEKLSDAEQ
+265 
-280 ELKDA
+280 
-285 RRKLDKGWREYRDGK
+285 
-300 KELEE
+300 
-305 SLPKLCDAECE
+305 
-316 LADARQELIEG
+316 
-327 EQEYQKG
+327 
-334 LDEYNFGYA
+334 
-343 QYAENKRK
+343 
-351 LDAAKAQL
+351 
-359 DAAKQQ
+359 
-365 LDAAKQIPDQIAKLE
+365 
-380 GDITALEAQKKLLDP
+380 
-395 NDQEY
+395 
-400 KAIEARITELSAKKA
+400 
-415 ALVSASMSDTEI
+415 ALVNEVTDRIEDYASTQSGT
-427 AAAQAKIDAGMAE
+427 
-440 YNAGKQELDA
+440 
-450 AKAQLDAAKKKLDE
+450 
-464 GYEELQD
+464 
-471 GKRKYREGVEE
+471 
-482 LQDGWKKYYEG
+482 
-493 IDELPKAYKKLKDG
+493 
-507 EKEYADGLE
+507 
-516 EYEDAKREAEE
+516 
-527 KIADAKKKLADA
+527 
-539 RRKVADIE
+539 
-547 TCKWYIL
+547 WYVQGR
-554 SRGYNPGYTGF
+554 SGNPGYSDYSENT
-565 GQDADRMANLASVFP
+565 DRIAAVGDVFP
-580 VIFFLVA
+580 LIFFIVA

-600 EQRTQ
+600 EQRIEMGT
-605 IGLMKAL
+605 MKAL
-612 GYGRW
+612 GYGGW
-617 DISKKYLC
+617 QIAMKY
-625 YGLFPSLAGSLLGI
+625 
-639 IIGHIVFPTMIYVS
+639 
-653 YQIMY
+653 
-658 EMPNIR
+658 
-664 LSLYPGICI
+664 
-673 WATIAAVA
+673 AAYA
-681 CTTLSTLWACIS
+681 MSACIS
-693 TLTDSPANLMR
+693 GGVVGAIIGFKLFPYVIMKGYSIMYYLGKLETPYRADIAFMAIAAMAVCTAAATFSACYASLKEVPATLMR

-764 NDSIIEKQFGD
+764 NDSIFGIIEKQFGD

-836 SAGSMAGRINLHNG
+836 SAESMAGRINLHNG

-880 MRTGGEDHLMRVIG
+880 MRTGGEDYLMRVIG

-923 FMGNLKD
+923 LMGNLKD

-945 SDSRMYTVRTIGSIY
+945 SDSRMYTVRTIESIY
-960 DSVWDSLS
+960 ASVWDSLS

-1007 RVLGFYDKEMYAYI
+1007 RVLGFYDKEMYDYI

-1074 IAFSLIVNL
+1074 IVFSLIVNL

>member
-1 VTALRKDLIREI
+1 MNALTLKNLLREI
-13 KNSKNRFLSIAILIA
+13 KRTFTKFLSIFAICA
-28 LAVAFLSGLKATAP
+28 LGVAFFAGIRATSP
-42 DMKNTGDEYLD
+42 DMKEAGDRLYNTYNLS
-53 KQQLMDIQVLSTLG
+53 DISVISTSG
-67 LTKGDIKALG
+67 LTA
-77 AQDNIERA
+77 DNIRDLESIEGIQAVRA
-85 VGAYCIDAWAG
+85 SLFVDAMARGTGEKEKNLRLYSMPIKLKSEYAPLIDLIPDYG
-96 DLVAKAYSITDGMN
+96 IDTSPEYEMN
-110 LLTVTSGRMPESPD
+110 GVEIVSGRMPL
-124 ECIVDKNLL
+124 N
-133 EKMKIS
+133 
-139 VGDSITIDPSDD
+139 
-151 YEDCLTHKNFTI
+151 
-163 VGTAVSPYYI
+163 
-173 SVERGSASIGS
+173 
-184 GNVRAYVYLP
+184 
-194 EGAFDL
+194 
-200 DYYTVAYAKVKGAQE
+200 
-215 LTAFTDEYDDYIDD
+215 
-229 VMDSLKDFGDR
+229 
-240 RAKLRYDDIIDE
+240 
-252 AQGKIDDAQKELD
+252 
-265 DKEKEADEKLSDAEQ
+265 
-280 ELKDA
+280 
-285 RRKLDKGWREYRDGK
+285 
-300 KELEE
+300 
-305 SLPKLCDAECE
+305 
-316 LADARQELIEG
+316 
-327 EQEYQKG
+327 
-334 LDEYNFGYA
+334 
-343 QYAENKRK
+343 
-351 LDAAKAQL
+351 
-359 DAAKQQ
+359 
-365 LDAAKQIPDQIAKLE
+365 
-380 GDITALEAQKKLLDP
+380 
-395 NDQEY
+395 
-400 KAIEARITELSAKKA
+400 
-415 ALVSASMSDTEI
+415 DTEI
-427 AAAQAKIDAGMAE
+427 ALDNTLEGSLVKQLGDEITLTTSGGTVTLRVVGFIRSPMYISMFERGTSSIGNGTSDGFAYASG
-440 YNAGKQELDA
+440 NAISSLGTKLPVMSLLNTYYTRADIVISGK
-450 AKAQLDAAKKKLDE
+450 E
-464 GYEELQD
+464 GLS
-471 GKRKYREGVEE
+471 
-482 LQDGWKKYYEG
+482 
-493 IDELPKAYKKLKDG
+493 AYSD
-507 EKEYADGLE
+507 
-516 EYEDAKREAEE
+516 EYEALVNEVTDR
-527 KIADAKKKLADA
+527 
-539 RRKVADIE
+539 IE
-547 TCKWYIL
+547 DYASTQSGTWYIQDR
-554 SRGYNPGYTGF
+554 SGNPGYSDYSENT
-565 GQDADRMANLASVFP
+565 DRIAAVGDVFP
-580 VIFFLVA
+580 LIFFIVA

-600 EQRTQ
+600 EQRIEMGT
-605 IGLMKAL
+605 MKAL
-612 GYGRW
+612 GYGGW
-617 DISKKYLC
+617 QIAMKY
-625 YGLFPSLAGSLLGI
+625 
-639 IIGHIVFPTMIYVS
+639 
-653 YQIMY
+653 
-658 EMPNIR
+658 
-664 LSLYPGICI
+664 
-673 WATIAAVA
+673 AVYA
-681 CTTLSTLWACIS
+681 MSACIS
-693 TLTDSPANLMR
+693 GGVVGAIIGFKLFPYVIMKGYSIMYYLGKLETPYRADIAFMAIAAMAVCTAAATFSACYASLKEVPATLMR

-764 NDSIIEKQFGD
+764 NDSIFGIIEKQFGD

-810 MFCLDSQMECKNGGR
+810 MFCLDSQMECKNSGR

-850 GAPVT
+850 GTPVT

-960 DSVWDSLS
+960 ASVWDSLS

-1007 RVLGFYDKEMYAYI
+1007 RVLGFYDKEMYDYI

-1029 VIGAFVGLVFGKIM
+1029 VIGAFVGLLFGKIM

-1074 IAFSLIVNL
+1074 IVFSLIVNL

>member
-1 VTALRKDLIREI
+1 MRASLFVDAMARGTGEKEKNLRLYSMPIKLKSEYAPLIDLIPDYGIDTSPEYEMNGVEI
-13 KNSKNRFLSIAILIA
+13 
-28 LAVAFLSGLKATAP
+28 V
-42 DMKNTGDEYLD
+42 
-53 KQQLMDIQVLSTLG
+53 
-67 LTKGDIKALG
+67 
-77 AQDNIERA
+77 
-85 VGAYCIDAWAG
+85 
-96 DLVAKAYSITDGMN
+96 
-110 LLTVTSGRMPESPD
+110 SGRMPL
-124 ECIVDKNLL
+124 N
-133 EKMKIS
+133 
-139 VGDSITIDPSDD
+139 
-151 YEDCLTHKNFTI
+151 
-163 VGTAVSPYYI
+163 
-173 SVERGSASIGS
+173 
-184 GNVRAYVYLP
+184 
-194 EGAFDL
+194 
-200 DYYTVAYAKVKGAQE
+200 
-215 LTAFTDEYDDYIDD
+215 
-229 VMDSLKDFGDR
+229 
-240 RAKLRYDDIIDE
+240 
-252 AQGKIDDAQKELD
+252 
-265 DKEKEADEKLSDAEQ
+265 
-280 ELKDA
+280 
-285 RRKLDKGWREYRDGK
+285 
-300 KELEE
+300 
-305 SLPKLCDAECE
+305 
-316 LADARQELIEG
+316 
-327 EQEYQKG
+327 
-334 LDEYNFGYA
+334 
-343 QYAENKRK
+343 
-351 LDAAKAQL
+351 
-359 DAAKQQ
+359 
-365 LDAAKQIPDQIAKLE
+365 
-380 GDITALEAQKKLLDP
+380 
-395 NDQEY
+395 
-400 KAIEARITELSAKKA
+400 
-415 ALVSASMSDTEI
+415 DTEI
-427 AAAQAKIDAGMAE
+427 ALDNTLEGSLVKQLGDEITLTTAGGSVTLRVVGFIRSPMYISLFERGTSSIGNGTSDGFA
-440 YNAGKQELDA
+440 YASGNAISSLGTKLPVMSLLNTYYTRADIVISGK
-450 AKAQLDAAKKKLDE
+450 E
-464 GYEELQD
+464 GLS
-471 GKRKYREGVEE
+471 
-482 LQDGWKKYYEG
+482 
-493 IDELPKAYKKLKDG
+493 AYSD
-507 EKEYADGLE
+507 
-516 EYEDAKREAEE
+516 EYEALVNEVTDR
-527 KIADAKKKLADA
+527 
-539 RRKVADIE
+539 IE
-547 TCKWYIL
+547 DYASTQSGTWYIQGR
-554 SRGYNPGYTGF
+554 SGNPGYSDYSENT
-565 GQDADRMANLASVFP
+565 DRIAAVGDVFP
-580 VIFFLVA
+580 LIFFIVA

-600 EQRTQ
+600 EQRIEMGT
-605 IGLMKAL
+605 MKAL
-612 GYGRW
+612 GYGGW
-617 DISKKYLC
+617 QIAMKY
-625 YGLFPSLAGSLLGI
+625 A
-639 IIGHIVFPTMIYVS
+639 S
-653 YQIMY
+653 YAM
-658 EMPNIR
+658 
-664 LSLYPGICI
+664 S
-673 WATIAAVA
+673 
-681 CTTLSTLWACIS
+681 ACIS
-693 TLTDSPANLMR
+693 GGVVGAIIGFKLFPYVIMKGYSIMYYLGKLETPYRADIAFMAIAAMAVCTAAATFSACYASLKEVPATLMR

-764 NDSIIEKQFGD
+764 NDSIFGIIEKQFGD

-894 VADNYVYHYVYITA
+894 IADNYVYHYVYITA

-930 GLTDETMDAMSTQLL
+930 GLTDETMDAMSSQLL

-1007 RVLGFYDKEMYAYI
+1007 RVLGFYDKEMYDYI

-1074 IAFSLIVNL
+1074 IVFSLIVNL

>member
-1 VTALRKDLIREI
+1 MNALTLKNLLREI
-13 KNSKNRFLSIAILIA
+13 KRTFTKFLSIFAICA
-28 LAVAFLSGLKATAP
+28 LGVAFFAGIRATSP
-42 DMKNTGDEYLD
+42 DMKEAGDRLYNTYNLS
-53 KQQLMDIQVLSTLG
+53 DISVISTSG
-67 LTKGDIKALG
+67 LTA
-77 AQDNIERA
+77 DNIRDLESIEGIRA
-85 VGAYCIDAWAG
+85 VRASLFVDAMARGTGEKEKNLRLYSMPIKLKSEYVPLIDLIPDYG
-96 DLVAKAYSITDGMN
+96 IDTSPEYEMN
-110 LLTVTSGRMPESPD
+110 GVEIVSGRMPL
-124 ECIVDKNLL
+124 N
-133 EKMKIS
+133 
-139 VGDSITIDPSDD
+139 
-151 YEDCLTHKNFTI
+151 
-163 VGTAVSPYYI
+163 
-173 SVERGSASIGS
+173 
-184 GNVRAYVYLP
+184 
-194 EGAFDL
+194 
-200 DYYTVAYAKVKGAQE
+200 
-215 LTAFTDEYDDYIDD
+215 
-229 VMDSLKDFGDR
+229 
-240 RAKLRYDDIIDE
+240 
-252 AQGKIDDAQKELD
+252 
-265 DKEKEADEKLSDAEQ
+265 
-280 ELKDA
+280 
-285 RRKLDKGWREYRDGK
+285 
-300 KELEE
+300 
-305 SLPKLCDAECE
+305 
-316 LADARQELIEG
+316 
-327 EQEYQKG
+327 
-334 LDEYNFGYA
+334 
-343 QYAENKRK
+343 
-351 LDAAKAQL
+351 
-359 DAAKQQ
+359 
-365 LDAAKQIPDQIAKLE
+365 
-380 GDITALEAQKKLLDP
+380 
-395 NDQEY
+395 
-400 KAIEARITELSAKKA
+400 
-415 ALVSASMSDTEI
+415 DTEI
-427 AAAQAKIDAGMAE
+427 ALDNTLEGSLVKQLGDEITLTTSGGTVTLRVVGFIRSPMYISMFERGTSSIGNGTSDGFAYASG
-440 YNAGKQELDA
+440 NAISSLGTKLPVMSLLNTYYTRADIVISGK
-450 AKAQLDAAKKKLDE
+450 E
-464 GYEELQD
+464 GLS
-471 GKRKYREGVEE
+471 
-482 LQDGWKKYYEG
+482 
-493 IDELPKAYKKLKDG
+493 AYSD
-507 EKEYADGLE
+507 
-516 EYEDAKREAEE
+516 EYEALVNEVTDR
-527 KIADAKKKLADA
+527 
-539 RRKVADIE
+539 IE
-547 TCKWYIL
+547 DYASTQSGTWYIQDR
-554 SRGYNPGYTGF
+554 SGNPGYSDYSENT
-565 GQDADRMANLASVFP
+565 DRIAAVGDVFP
-580 VIFFLVA
+580 LIFFIVA

-600 EQRTQ
+600 EQRIEMGT
-605 IGLMKAL
+605 MKAL
-612 GYGRW
+612 GYGGW
-617 DISKKYLC
+617 QIAMKY
-625 YGLFPSLAGSLLGI
+625 
-639 IIGHIVFPTMIYVS
+639 
-653 YQIMY
+653 
-658 EMPNIR
+658 
-664 LSLYPGICI
+664 
-673 WATIAAVA
+673 AVYA
-681 CTTLSTLWACIS
+681 MSACIS
-693 TLTDSPANLMR
+693 GGVVGAIIGFKLFPYVIMKGYSIMYYLGKLETPYRADIAFMAIAAMAACTAAATFSACYASLKEVPATLMR

-764 NDSIIEKQFGD
+764 NDSIFGIIEKQFGD

-783 YVYEAMPLA
+783 YVYKAMPLA

>member
-1 VTALRKDLIREI
+1 MNALTLKNLLREI
-13 KNSKNRFLSIAILIA
+13 KRTFTKFLSIFAICA
-28 LAVAFLSGLKATAP
+28 LGVAFFAGIRATSP
-42 DMKNTGDEYLD
+42 DMKEAGDRLYNTYNLS
-53 KQQLMDIQVLSTLG
+53 DISVISTSG
-67 LTKGDIKALG
+67 LTA
-77 AQDNIERA
+77 DNIRDLESIEGIQAVRA
-85 VGAYCIDAWAG
+85 SLFVDAMARGTGEKEKNLRLYSMPIKLKSEYAPLIDLIPDYG
-96 DLVAKAYSITDGMN
+96 IDTSPEYEMN
-110 LLTVTSGRMPESPD
+110 GVEIVSGRMPLNDTETALDYTLEGSLVKQLGDEITLTTSGGTVTLRVVGFIRSP
-124 ECIVDKNLL
+124 
-133 EKMKIS
+133 M
-139 VGDSITIDPSDD
+139 
-151 YEDCLTHKNFTI
+151 
-163 VGTAVSPYYI
+163 YI
-173 SVERGSASIGS
+173 SMFERGTSSIGNGTSDGFAYAS
-184 GNVRAYVYLP
+184 GNAISSLGTKLP
-194 EGAFDL
+194 VMSL
-200 DYYTVAYAKVKGAQE
+200 LNTYYTRADIVISGKEGLSAYS
-215 LTAFTDEYDDYIDD
+215 DEY
-229 VMDSLKDFGDR
+229 
-240 RAKLRYDDIIDE
+240 E
-252 AQGKIDDAQKELD
+252 
-265 DKEKEADEKLSDAEQ
+265 
-280 ELKDA
+280 
-285 RRKLDKGWREYRDGK
+285 
-300 KELEE
+300 
-305 SLPKLCDAECE
+305 
-316 LADARQELIEG
+316 
-327 EQEYQKG
+327 
-334 LDEYNFGYA
+334 
-343 QYAENKRK
+343 
-351 LDAAKAQL
+351 
-359 DAAKQQ
+359 
-365 LDAAKQIPDQIAKLE
+365 
-380 GDITALEAQKKLLDP
+380 
-395 NDQEY
+395 
-400 KAIEARITELSAKKA
+400 
-415 ALVSASMSDTEI
+415 ALVNEVTDRIENYASTQSGT
-427 AAAQAKIDAGMAE
+427 
-440 YNAGKQELDA
+440 
-450 AKAQLDAAKKKLDE
+450 
-464 GYEELQD
+464 
-471 GKRKYREGVEE
+471 
-482 LQDGWKKYYEG
+482 
-493 IDELPKAYKKLKDG
+493 
-507 EKEYADGLE
+507 
-516 EYEDAKREAEE
+516 
-527 KIADAKKKLADA
+527 
-539 RRKVADIE
+539 
-547 TCKWYIL
+547 WYIQDR
-554 SRGYNPGYTGF
+554 SGNPGYSDYSENT
-565 GQDADRMANLASVFP
+565 DRIAAVGDVFP
-580 VIFFLVA
+580 LIFFIVA

-600 EQRTQ
+600 EQRIEMGT
-605 IGLMKAL
+605 MKAL
-612 GYGRW
+612 GYGGW
-617 DISKKYLC
+617 QIAMKY
-625 YGLFPSLAGSLLGI
+625 
-639 IIGHIVFPTMIYVS
+639 
-653 YQIMY
+653 
-658 EMPNIR
+658 
-664 LSLYPGICI
+664 
-673 WATIAAVA
+673 AAYA
-681 CTTLSTLWACIS
+681 MSACIS
-693 TLTDSPANLMR
+693 GGVVGAIIGFKLFPYVIMKGYSIMYYLGKLETPYRADIAFMAIAAMAVCTAAATFSACYASLKEVPATLMR

-717 KIPFIWKKLSFTS
+717 RIPFIWKKLSFTS

-764 NDSIIEKQFGD
+764 NDSIFGIIEKQFGD

-850 GAPVT
+850 GTPVT

-867 AETLSIKAGDEIN
+867 AETLSIKVGDEIN

>member
-1 VTALRKDLIREI
+1 MNALTLKNLLREI
-13 KNSKNRFLSIAILIA
+13 KRTFTKFLSIFAICA
-28 LAVAFLSGLKATAP
+28 LGVAFFAGIRATSP
-42 DMKNTGDEYLD
+42 DMKEAGDRLYNTYNLS
-53 KQQLMDIQVLSTLG
+53 DISVISTSG
-67 LTKGDIKALG
+67 LTA
-77 AQDNIERA
+77 DNIRDLESIEGIRA
-85 VGAYCIDAWAG
+85 VRASLFVDAMARGTGEKEKNLRLYSMPIKLKSEYVPLIDLIPDYG
-96 DLVAKAYSITDGMN
+96 IDTSPEYEMN
-110 LLTVTSGRMPESPD
+110 GVEIVSGRMPLNDTETALDYTLEGSLVKQLGDEITLTTSGGTVMLRVVGFIRSP
-124 ECIVDKNLL
+124 
-133 EKMKIS
+133 M
-139 VGDSITIDPSDD
+139 
-151 YEDCLTHKNFTI
+151 
-163 VGTAVSPYYI
+163 YI
-173 SVERGSASIGS
+173 SMFERGTSSIGNGTSDGFAYAS
-184 GNVRAYVYLP
+184 GNAISSLGTKLP
-194 EGAFDL
+194 VMSL
-200 DYYTVAYAKVKGAQE
+200 LNTYYTRADIVISGKEGLSAYS
-215 LTAFTDEYDDYIDD
+215 DEY
-229 VMDSLKDFGDR
+229 
-240 RAKLRYDDIIDE
+240 E
-252 AQGKIDDAQKELD
+252 
-265 DKEKEADEKLSDAEQ
+265 
-280 ELKDA
+280 
-285 RRKLDKGWREYRDGK
+285 
-300 KELEE
+300 
-305 SLPKLCDAECE
+305 
-316 LADARQELIEG
+316 
-327 EQEYQKG
+327 
-334 LDEYNFGYA
+334 
-343 QYAENKRK
+343 
-351 LDAAKAQL
+351 
-359 DAAKQQ
+359 
-365 LDAAKQIPDQIAKLE
+365 
-380 GDITALEAQKKLLDP
+380 
-395 NDQEY
+395 
-400 KAIEARITELSAKKA
+400 
-415 ALVSASMSDTEI
+415 ALVNEVTDRIEDYASTQSGT
-427 AAAQAKIDAGMAE
+427 
-440 YNAGKQELDA
+440 
-450 AKAQLDAAKKKLDE
+450 
-464 GYEELQD
+464 
-471 GKRKYREGVEE
+471 
-482 LQDGWKKYYEG
+482 
-493 IDELPKAYKKLKDG
+493 
-507 EKEYADGLE
+507 
-516 EYEDAKREAEE
+516 
-527 KIADAKKKLADA
+527 
-539 RRKVADIE
+539 
-547 TCKWYIL
+547 WYIQDR
-554 SRGYNPGYTGF
+554 SGNPGYSDYSENT
-565 GQDADRMANLASVFP
+565 DRIAAVGDVFP
-580 VIFFLVA
+580 LIFFIVA

-600 EQRTQ
+600 EQRIEMGT
-605 IGLMKAL
+605 MKAL
-612 GYGRW
+612 GYGGW
-617 DISKKYLC
+617 QIAMKY
-625 YGLFPSLAGSLLGI
+625 
-639 IIGHIVFPTMIYVS
+639 
-653 YQIMY
+653 
-658 EMPNIR
+658 
-664 LSLYPGICI
+664 
-673 WATIAAVA
+673 AVYA
-681 CTTLSTLWACIS
+681 MSACIS
-693 TLTDSPANLMR
+693 GGVVGAIIGFKLFPYVIMKAYSIMYYLGKLETPYRADIAFMAIAAMAVCTAAATFSACYASLKEVPATLMR

-764 NDSIIEKQFGD
+764 NDSIFGIIEKQFGD

-836 SAGSMAGRINLHNG
+836 SAESMAGRINLHNG

-923 FMGNLKD
+923 LMGNLKD

-945 SDSRMYTVRTIGSIY
+945 SDSRMYTVRTIESIY
-960 DSVWDSLS
+960 ASVWDSLS

-1029 VIGAFVGLVFGKIM
+1029 VIGAFVGLLFGKIM

-1074 IAFSLIVNL
+1074 IVFSLIVNL

>member
-1 VTALRKDLIREI
+1 MNALTLKNLLREI
-13 KNSKNRFLSIAILIA
+13 KRTFTKFLSIFAICA
-28 LAVAFLSGLKATAP
+28 LGVAFFAGIRATSP
-42 DMKNTGDEYLD
+42 DMKEAGDRLYNTYNLS
-53 KQQLMDIQVLSTLG
+53 DISVISTSG
-67 LTKGDIKALG
+67 LTA
-77 AQDNIERA
+77 DNIRDLESIEGIQAVRA
-85 VGAYCIDAWAG
+85 SLFVDAMARGTGEKEKNLRLYSMPIKLKSEYAPLIDLIPDYG
-96 DLVAKAYSITDGMN
+96 IDTSPEYEMN
-110 LLTVTSGRMPESPD
+110 GVEIVSGRMPL
-124 ECIVDKNLL
+124 N
-133 EKMKIS
+133 
-139 VGDSITIDPSDD
+139 
-151 YEDCLTHKNFTI
+151 
-163 VGTAVSPYYI
+163 
-173 SVERGSASIGS
+173 
-184 GNVRAYVYLP
+184 
-194 EGAFDL
+194 
-200 DYYTVAYAKVKGAQE
+200 
-215 LTAFTDEYDDYIDD
+215 
-229 VMDSLKDFGDR
+229 
-240 RAKLRYDDIIDE
+240 
-252 AQGKIDDAQKELD
+252 
-265 DKEKEADEKLSDAEQ
+265 
-280 ELKDA
+280 
-285 RRKLDKGWREYRDGK
+285 
-300 KELEE
+300 
-305 SLPKLCDAECE
+305 
-316 LADARQELIEG
+316 
-327 EQEYQKG
+327 
-334 LDEYNFGYA
+334 
-343 QYAENKRK
+343 
-351 LDAAKAQL
+351 
-359 DAAKQQ
+359 
-365 LDAAKQIPDQIAKLE
+365 
-380 GDITALEAQKKLLDP
+380 
-395 NDQEY
+395 
-400 KAIEARITELSAKKA
+400 
-415 ALVSASMSDTEI
+415 DTEI
-427 AAAQAKIDAGMAE
+427 ALDYTLEGSLVKQLGDEITLTTSGGTVTLRVVGFIRSPMYISMFERGTSSIGNGTSDGFAYASG
-440 YNAGKQELDA
+440 NAISSLGTKLPVMSLLNTYYTRADIVISGK
-450 AKAQLDAAKKKLDE
+450 E
-464 GYEELQD
+464 G
-471 GKRKYREGVEE
+471 
-482 LQDGWKKYYEG
+482 
-493 IDELPKAYKKLKDG
+493 PSAYSD
-507 EKEYADGLE
+507 
-516 EYEDAKREAEE
+516 EYEALVNEVTDR
-527 KIADAKKKLADA
+527 
-539 RRKVADIE
+539 IE
-547 TCKWYIL
+547 DYASTQSGTWYIQDR
-554 SRGYNPGYTGF
+554 SGNPGYSDYSENT
-565 GQDADRMANLASVFP
+565 DRIAAVGDVFP
-580 VIFFLVA
+580 LIFFIVA

-600 EQRTQ
+600 EQRIEMGT
-605 IGLMKAL
+605 MKAL
-612 GYGRW
+612 GYGGW
-617 DISKKYLC
+617 QIAMKY
-625 YGLFPSLAGSLLGI
+625 
-639 IIGHIVFPTMIYVS
+639 
-653 YQIMY
+653 
-658 EMPNIR
+658 
-664 LSLYPGICI
+664 
-673 WATIAAVA
+673 AVYA
-681 CTTLSTLWACIS
+681 MSACIS
-693 TLTDSPANLMR
+693 GGVVGAIIGFKLFPYVIMKGYSIMYYLGKLETPYRADIAFMAIAAMAVCTAAATFSACYASLKEVPATLMR

-717 KIPFIWKKLSFTS
+717 KMPFIWKKLSFTS

-764 NDSIIEKQFGD
+764 NDSIFGIIEKQFGD

-867 AETLSIKAGDEIN
+867 AETLSIKIGDGIN

-1074 IAFSLIVNL
+1074 IVFSLIVNL